1 MMRREILMAYKEG
14 KLSAAEVQ
22 EKLLELENPSFT
34 SPLSVGQQGLWMLQK
49 MSPTMSAYNVPLCF
63 CIRQKWDV
71 ALFKQAC
78 HLVRKQHPILQS
90 SVEEKHGV
98 PYLLQRLQSLAIEQE
113 DISHLTSQDV
123 LPYLR
128 QKVKEPFSLEEGSL
142 LRIHLLSRSEEEHF
156 VLITIHHMIFDGH
169 SSLLLL
175 QALVH
180 TYIELV
186 EGKQPKVTPNST
198 SYADF
203 VKWEQ
208 DMMASGE
215 GREHRSYWLEQL
227 SGTLPQ
233 LELPADRPR
242 SSAPS
247 FEGQVFTHVFSR
259 ELSQQVKKLS
269 KHYRMNTSVLLLG
282 IFKALLYRYTGQ
294 TDVIVGMPTMG
305 RPEERFDSL
314 IGYFVNMIPIRSQV
328 TGEKSFSQFIRELQL
343 TLIDGMDHAVYPFP
357 AMVREANIPR
367 LHGNSPVFDII
378 FTYQNFL
385 QSQNLQ
391 RFYDECQNKLAIEL
405 MEGVHQEG
413 EYEFELEVF
422 EQEAEFVLNL
432 KYNPHVFDQ
441 STIQRMAE
449 HYHNIA
455 NEVIQNPDIA
465 LDEIRLISVEE
476 RNMLLVEW
484 NATEAAFPQA
494 LCIHDLFEKRV
505 EQTPDAAAVV
515 YDNQSLTY
523 RELDEQITKLAIY
536 LQAEGAGPEATV
548 GICVERS
555 LEMVIGMLG
564 ILKAGA
570 AYVPLDPTYS
580 TERLA
585 YMVEDSKSRLV
596 LTQARLLDKVSS
608 AARGNAKCIVL
619 DRDWEE
625 VEQTAQRQ
633 KTLNRVVNPTNLA
646 YVIYTSGSTGKPKGV
661 MVSHESIIN
670 TLFFLESRYPVM
682 ENDVYLLKTNYVFD
696 VSLSEL
702 FGWFIGRGRL
712 VILPPHG
719 EKSPEMVAESIV
731 KHRVTHVNFVPA
743 MLNVFVNGAGENQP
757 FLQHCPLKY
766 VMVAGEAFPKE
777 LVKKTVATFQKAKI
791 ENIYGPTE
799 ASIYAAWFSCSEHE
813 LVSNNTPIGRPVA
826 NTQLYIVDRHM
837 NPVPVGVPGELCIA
851 GKGLARGYLNRPEL
865 TAEKFV
871 DNPFTPGTKLYK
883 TGDLTRWLPD
893 GTIEYLGRID
903 HQVKIR
909 GFRIELGEI
918 ESQLMAHPQIQSVV
932 VLVKEEGDHK
942 RLVAYYV
949 PKAGANHER
958 LEPSKLRDYLRMNL
972 PEYMLPA
979 FFVSMDKI
987 PLTANGKVD
996 RTELLNQKLVVT
1008 QAKKQSLPQ
1017 SDIEQRTLKI
1027 WQDVLNVEGI
1037 STEDGFFDVGG
1048 DSILATMVVA
1058 KMTEEFQCDL
1068 NVTTLFKYVNIR
1080 EISEYI
1086 ATRKE
1091 NESDEQADFVNPNQ
1105 ATANSEGQVEETY
1118 PEYYEDSI
1126 AIIGISCHFP
1136 GAKNHREF
1144 WENLRNGVESV
1155 RFFSDEEID
1164 QLHLPDEYLQNP
1176 NFIPVQST
1184 IEGKDHF
1191 DPGFFHLSA
1200 RDAEFMDPQFRLLL
1214 SHSWK
1219 ALEDAGYTPKQ
1230 VPQTGVFMSASNS
1243 YYQALLPHFTKE
1255 SPNVMKDPNEYVSWV
1270 LAQGGTIPTMISH
1283 KMGLKGPSFA
1293 VHSNCSSSLVGLHL
1307 AYRSLQAGESKV
1319 ALVGGAT
1326 IFPTTYTGYV
1336 YQAGLNFSSDGHC
1349 KTFDASADGMIG
1361 GEGVGVIVLKKA
1373 SDAIKDGDH
1382 IYALM
1387 RGIRI
1392 NNDGADKVGFYAPSI
1407 KGQAEVIQQVL
1418 DDTKVHPETVSYIEA
1433 HGTGTYLGDPIEFA
1447 ALNEVYTKYTTN
1459 KQYCG
1464 LGSVKTNIG
1473 HLDTAAGLAGCIKVA
1488 LSLYHNEIPPSLN
1501 YEKPNP
1507 NINLDQSPFY
1517 VVDTLKKWEDAP
1529 VPHRAA
1535 LSSFGLGGTNAHAI
1549 FEQWKNGTEAKRVS
1563 VSDDN
1568 NQHVYFVPLSA
1579 KNDDRV
1585 LAYAQQLVDFLS
1597 GNQERVHIADL
1608 AYTLQMGREAME
1620 SRAIFIVKNT
1630 GELIQK
1636 LDDFLSGEEQAAG
1649 SFSGNV
1655 KQANHEVS
1663 LLKKNETNRELIS
1676 KLFAEGKGEK
1686 AAELWSKGLDIE
1698 WEVLYKD
1705 AKPRRISLP
1714 TYPFA
1719 EESYGVSEMD
1729 TKTNMNV
1736 RTEAGPASIQISSIS
1751 SATPT
1756 PETLLLQPCWNE
1768 QEISQKAG
1776 SPAFAEHLVIL
1787 CEWAEEFRERIES
1800 EMNGVHCLVLQPQAQ
1815 QESIAKRFHAY
1826 TVQVFT
1832 EIQRILANKP
1842 KGKVLVQL
1850 VVPDKEEQQCFS
1862 ALSGLLKTAQLENPK
1877 LIGQLIEVMA
1887 EVNPA
1892 DLVQKLKQNS
1902 NDEKSKHI
1910 RYQDGKRWVSG
1921 WTEMKSSGQA
1931 EHVWKEDGVYL
1942 ITGGAGGLGLI
1953 FAKEI
1958 AERTKGAT
1966 VIITGRSSLDEDKK
1980 AKCKEWKALGA
1991 NIQYR
1996 QADITQ
2002 KQAVEDLFQSIK
2014 QEFGS
2019 LTGIIHGAGVIRDSF
2034 IIRKTTDELEQVLA
2048 PKVSGLVHLDEA
2060 SKDMALDFF
2069 ILFSSGVGCFG
2080 NAGQADYA
2088 AANAFMDQ
2096 YAKYRRGLMKAG
2108 ERQGQTLSINWP
2120 LWKDGGMRVDEA
2132 TEKIMEA
2139 RGMVAMPTASGIQAL
2154 YQGVATGSVQM
2165 LVVEGNLPTLKEHLL
2180 GNPVVSQ
2187 LDSTPM
2193 QDAKL
2198 SVDTGVLKDK
2208 TLYQLKVM
2216 FGQETRLGAGKIAVD
2231 EPFETYGIDSIM
2243 VIQLNKK
2250 LGDVFSE
2257 LSKTI
2262 LYEYQTL
2269 NTLAD
2274 YLVADHH
2281 QECMKWTGLDRQG
2294 AVNHGNSTARAH
2306 NERDTAN
2313 HEPTGS
2319 VAVQS
2324 RNQIARE
2331 PIAIIGMS
2339 GRYPKARSLN
2349 EYWENL
2355 KSGKD
2360 CITEIPE
2367 ERWSL
2372 DGFFEPDPDKAV
2384 AEGKSYGKWGGFV
2397 DGFADFDPLFF
2408 NMSPWEAM
2416 HFDPQERLFM
2426 ESCWEVL
2433 EDAGYTRQ
2441 LLAEKY
2447 NRRVGVFGGITKT
2460 GYSLYGPDLWKQG
2473 ELIYP
2478 HTSFS
2483 SLTNRVS
2490 YFLNLQGPSMPIDTM
2505 CSASLTAI
2513 HEACEHLYNG
2523 DCELAIAGGVN
2534 LYLHPSSYVFLSALH
2549 MLSVDGQCKSFG
2561 QGGNGFVP
2569 GEGVGTVLLK
2579 PLSKAMADG
2588 DHIYGLIRGTSVN
2601 HGGKTN
2607 GYTVPNPTAQG
2618 ELIRQ
2623 ALDKAGVHA
2632 KTVSYIEAH
2641 GTGTELGDPIEIT
2654 GLIQAFRKDTQD
2666 TGYCAIGS
2674 VKSNIGHLEAAAG
2687 IAGVAKILL
2696 QMKHQQL
2703 VPSLHAQELNP
2714 NIPFSKTPF
2723 VVQQDL
2729 AEWKRPIMEV
2739 DGERRE
2745 FPRIAGISSF
2755 GAGGSNAHVVIEEYI
2770 SQVKERP
2777 SITIS
2782 PQNPAIIVLSAK
2794 NKERLVEQA
2803 QRLLASIEEQSFTD
2817 VDLADIAYTL
2827 QVGREA
2833 MEERL
2838 ALMTSSLTELVEKLR
2853 SFLAGDNSITDLYR
2867 GQVKRGKE
2875 TADIFAG
2882 DEELQEAIEK
2892 WMQRKK
2898 FSKLLDF
2905 WVKGLHFDWNKLYD
2919 DEKPRRI
2926 SLPAYP
2932 FAREHYWLPE
2942 PKKQPSTITQGT
2954 LGLTASLHP
2963 LLHQNTSDLSEQR
2976 FSSTFDGQ
2984 EFFLSDHV
2992 VKGKKILPGV
3002 AYLEMARAAADLA
3015 AGVLEEEQFTIELKN
3030 VGWAQPIVVED
3041 KPVQVHIGIYPED
3054 NGDLR
3059 YEIYS
3064 EPQREQAES
3073 VIHSQGSMVFAA
3085 ITAAPT
3091 HNLDGIKAQCS
3102 YRTLHASECYEAF
3115 QTMGLVYGP
3124 AHQGIEQVYVGEG
3137 QVLAK
3142 LAMPSKVA
3150 ETQGEYVLHPSML
3163 DSALQSSIG
3172 LLLGTGD
3179 TAILKPILP
3188 FALEKL
3194 SIFSQTTSRM
3204 WVWIRQADG
3213 SRTGDK
3219 VQKVDIDLC
3228 DDQGT
3233 VCVRM
3238 QGFSARVLE
3247 GEVETLDSNGKL
3259 GTLLVH
3265 PEWKEQAVVSNA
3277 EAPDYTQRVVIMV
3290 EPDRVSWNNL
3300 QTYLNGVRCIP
3311 LRSSQKGI
3319 AERFIDYT
3327 TQVFEE
3333 IQEIFKQKVRGKVLV
3348 QLVIPLRAE
3357 QPFFTAFS
3365 GLLKTAKLENPN
3377 LIGQVMEVE
3386 SGDSEFEI
3394 AEKIKENVRRPLD
3407 VQIRYQSGKRY
3418 VSEWVE
3424 LDASQEASIPW
3435 KDGGVYLITGG
3446 AGGLGYLFANEIV
3459 QKVQHANLILTGR
3472 SPLDEE
3478 KQGKL
3483 QTWRRSG
3490 ARVEYRQ
3497 VDVTQKQ
3504 EMAELIRTIL
3514 QDYGR
3519 LHGIIHSAG
3528 VLRDSY
3534 ILKKNREEVQSVL
3547 GPKVTGL
3554 INLDEASK
3562 EVELDFL
3569 VLFSSVAGSLGNIGQ
3584 ADYACANAFMDRFA
3598 HYRNGLVALQQRHG
3612 QTLSMNWPLWKE
3624 GGMQADVEAGDMLK
3638 QSMGV
3643 VAMQTST
3650 GIAAMYQGLA
3660 SGKAQVMVMEGDLAK
3675 LKQTLLLQTPVSSSQ
3690 SKHALARSEASVT
3703 VDTSSLLQKVELALM
3718 HIVSELL
3725 QVHPIDID
3733 VKVELS
3739 ELGFNQVLLTEFAN
3753 KLNQHY
3759 HIALIPAVFVESP
3772 TLQQLASYLL
3782 EEFEEMLIKQMQP
3795 VVSITP
3801 TKVEPN
3807 EKQTITTVEPNVLQ
3821 EKATHFVKKEFAEVL
3836 QLPVNRIEEDV
3847 AMETYGIDSILS
3859 MKLTNQ
3865 LERSFGSLPKTL
3877 FFEYQTIQELIGYF
3891 LDTYRDKFME
3901 ILGLTEQQE
3910 TVVIQ
3915 ETVSVTKEEN
3925 TSKRQRNSHRGRSR
3939 KGSRFIT
3946 TQKETQPAKGALDI
3960 AIIGVSGR
3968 YPKARNTQEFWNN
3981 LRDGKDCITEIPK
3994 ERWNHSLYFDEDK
4007 NKRGKTYSKW
4017 GGFIDGVDQ
4026 FDPLFFNI
4034 SPLEAEIMDPQ
4045 ERLFLECVYETLEDA
4060 GYTRESLGSS
4070 QGFGLGGNVGVYV
4083 GIMYEE
4089 YQLYG
4094 AQETM
4099 MGRPM
4104 ALGGSFSSVANRVS
4118 YFFHF
4123 HGPSVAVDTM
4133 CSSSLTGIHFACQS
4147 LLRGECEVAIAGGVN
4162 VSIHPNKY
4170 LMLGQGKFASSKGR
4184 CESFGLGGDG
4194 YVPGEGVGA
4203 VLLKPLAK
4211 AIADG
4216 DQIYGVIKGSAIN
4229 HGGKTNGYTV
4239 PNPNAQAS
4247 VIGRALKEAGID
4259 PRTISYLEAHG
4270 TGTSLGDPIE
4280 IAGLTKAFQ
4289 AYTTDKQFCSIGSAK
4304 SNIGHCES
4312 AAGIAGITKILL
4324 QLKHGQLA
4332 PSLHAEVLNPNIDFS
4347 TTPFVVQHELAEW
4360 KRPVIDGQEI
4370 PRRSGVSSF
4379 GAGGSNAHIVIEE
4392 FIPEYEQRPAIQV
4405 SHTNPAIILLSAKN
4419 ESQLH
4424 EQAQRLLA
4432 AIKDQSIS
4440 DLDVAAIAYTL
4451 QIGRE
4456 AMEERLAVMAS
4467 SIQELQEKLT
4477 QFVDGQ
4483 EGVADVFRGQ
4493 VKGNKKTIAV
4503 FEADEDLKQAI
4514 DAWISK
4520 RKYAKLLDLWV
4531 SGGVVEWHK
4540 LYGEK
4545 KPRRISMP
4553 TYPFARERYWI
4564 PQMDTQFVSEVAAA
4578 SEGTLFLHPLLQK
4591 NTSELL
4597 EQRYSSTFRGQ
4608 EFFLV
4613 DHVVNGQQLLPGVAY
4628 LEMARE
4634 AIDQSAG
4641 ALRAGQN
4648 GLTLKNM
4655 VWAKP
4660 IAVDDQP
4667 VDVHIGL
4674 QLEDSGEIGYR
4685 IYSEHTGN
4693 EAEEIVHSQGNAV
4706 FHAVAETP
4714 TLDLATLQAACS
4726 LGILSGSQCYDGY
4739 KAMGI
4744 HYGPALQG
4752 IEQVYKGTEQVLAKL
4767 SLPFAVLGTEEQFVL
4782 HPSMMDSALQAAI
4795 GLFME
4800 ADDRSFSHQPDSL
4813 KPLLPFALDELEIF
4827 SPCTPKMWVYI
4838 RYSDGSSASDPV
4850 QKLDIDL
4857 CDEQG
4862 NVCVRMKRFSSRKLD
4877 GKVEDFE
4884 TTGAQ
4889 EMLMVHPC
4897 WKEQAGVQETET
4909 PTYAQH
4915 IVMMAEG
4922 FESSLASIAAQ
4933 MNEVRLIPLQSQQD
4947 GIADKFETYASQVFL
4962 EIQSIFQQK
4971 ILGKVLL
4978 QVVVPD
4984 EAEQSYV
4991 SGLSG
4996 LLKTAQQENPNVVGQ
5011 FMEINPGE
5019 HAAVIV
5025 NKLQENACHPM
5036 DDRIRYQAG
5045 NRYVLGWCETK
5056 LLHDEVTIPWRDQG
5070 TYLITGGAGG
5080 LGLIFAREIANQAK
5094 QATLILTGRSPLR
5107 EDKQAMLHDLQRSGA
5122 SVIYRQVDVTDKQEV
5137 VQLIQS
5143 IQQEFGGLHGIIHSA
5158 GVVRDNFILKKTT
5171 EEWNQVVA
5179 PKVAGLTNLDEASKE
5194 QPLDFFVLFSSI
5206 AGSIGNVGQADY
5218 ACANAFM
5225 DGYAKYRNE
5234 RVQAKQRQGQ
5244 TVSINWPLW
5253 KEGGMQV
5260 DEAVEEMV
5268 KQRVGM
5274 IALQTATGIRA
5285 FYEAVASRK
5294 DQVMVMEGDLQRLH
5308 AAVVGRLKTT
5318 EQEVKASTVI
5328 QPTSQHLP
5336 KEKAIYYFKKLVSSV
5351 IKLPIDRI
5359 EADALLEKYGID
5371 SIMVMQLTNEL
5382 EKTFGS
5388 LSKTLFFEY
5397 QTIEEI
5403 AKYFLASYRE
5413 QMMSIFGMDE
5423 KEAPTASPVKKSS
5436 VAPEMVAATAKPI
5449 INNRRSRGNAL
5460 IETTRETKQANDALD
5475 IAIIGVS
5482 GRYPKAGNMNE
5493 FWRNLRDGNDC
5504 VTEIPEER
5512 WDHSQFFDADKKKQG
5527 KTYSKWGGFLDGV
5540 DQFDPLFFN
5549 ITPREAEIMDPQERL
5564 FLECV
5569 YETLE
5574 DAGYTRESLGST
5586 PGMGLGGNVGVY
5598 VGVMY
5603 EEYQLYGAQETM
5615 LGRPMALAGSPASIA
5630 NRVSYFCNFHGP
5642 SMAVDTMCSSSLTTI
5657 HLACQS
5663 LQQGECEAAIAGG
5676 VNVSIHPNKY
5686 LMLGQGKFASSKGR
5700 CESFGIGGDG
5710 YVPGEGVGA
5719 VLLKPLAKAIAD
5731 GDQIYGV
5738 IKGTAVNHGGKTNG
5752 YNVPSPNAQARVIG
5766 RAFQKAGIDPRTI
5779 SYLEAHG
5786 TGTSL
5791 GDPIEITGL
5800 TKAFETYTNDKQFC
5814 AIGSAKSNIGHCES
5828 AAGIAGVTKVLLQL
5842 KHGQLAPSLHAEVL
5856 NPNIDFSLT
5865 PFVVQQELAEWK
5877 RPVIDGQ
5884 EVPRRAGVSSF
5895 GAGGSNAHV
5904 VIEEYLPKMQE
5915 QPTVRTSPQN
5925 PALILLSAKN
5935 EEQLHQR
5942 VQRLLGAI
5950 AEQGLSDADLAE
5962 MAYTLQVGRE
5972 AMEERLAVIAG
5983 SMMELE
5989 EKLKQFIGRQKDIE
6003 DLYHGQV
6010 KRHKETLAI
6019 FAADDDM
6026 SQMIDSWMNKGKYG
6040 KLLDVWVKGLNLDW
6054 SSLYGERKPR
6064 RISLPTYPFSREAYW
6079 VPGGY
6084 TSFTGATSLSTYE
6097 QHPGDPD
6104 MRIMKKQWKACP
6116 VMPTKVAHR
6125 TIGIFT
6131 TDETKHLAIQ
6141 LSNHFAKSE
6150 IIELNELESRFHQDG
6165 MEWKNYDGIVDLIGC
6180 GHQQQTDTLAWIPW
6194 LQQLIENGHK
6204 EGLKLLGVTKGLE
6217 SFQNDSVN
6225 LAGASRVG
6233 LYRML
6238 QSEYKHM
6245 QSRHVD
6251 LDPLADGE
6259 ELAQQIV
6266 AEFLIDDQE
6275 TEVCY
6280 RSGERYSAYLQEEM
6294 VAESQESALVFP
6306 ENHVLLI
6313 TGGTRGLGYLCAKH
6327 FVERYGV
6334 KKLVLTGRESLPPRE
6349 QWGAYQQQSNSVAK
6363 KIQAIQA
6370 LEAQGVQVR
6379 VLSASLTDE
6388 EAWQQH
6394 LQDLKQTMGPIG
6406 GVIHCAGFSDD
6417 QNPAFIRKSTE
6428 GIQQVLQPKVV
6439 GLHTIFH
6446 NCKDEPLQF
6455 FVLFSSVSTIIPSLA
6470 AGQSDYALANAY
6482 MDYFA
6487 EAHADSCPIMSVQ
6500 WPSWKETGIGAV
6512 ATRAYQQTGLV
6523 HITDEQ
6529 GLRLLDHILLNKMG
6543 PVVFPAVINQ
6553 ELWEPH
6559 QLMRHKKQEASA
6571 ASLSSRRP
6579 TAGKPTQSVVDLVK
6593 TAQTRLIELFA
6604 KELKIDPARL
6614 EIDKE
6619 FPDYGIDSVLL
6630 AQVMNE
6636 ISKWLGKDLD
6646 PTILYE
6652 YPTIETLA
6660 EWLSSN
6666 HGASITDDQ
6675 TLTSPEWN
6683 DDPKSQPVQSETVK
6697 SQRVSSQA
6705 TPYREANPS
6714 DIAVVGLSCRFPGA
6728 RNVEEYWNLLAE
6740 GRSAIGVVPKER
6752 WGYENSYH
6760 AGLLDNITA
6769 FDPSYFLIA
6778 KEDAKAMDPQA
6789 LLVLEESLHLW
6800 HQAGYTPKDIKGKSV
6815 GVYIGAR
6822 SNHRPS
6828 EDRLHQT
6835 QNPIMTVG
6843 QNYLAT
6849 NISQYFDLRG
6859 PSMVIDTACSSAL
6872 VGMNMAIH
6880 SLRSGEIE
6888 AAIVGG
6894 VNVLSGDE
6902 AHRMFHQRGILSQE
6916 PAFHI
6921 FDKRAGGLVLG
6932 EGVGM
6937 VLLKTVEQALAD
6949 GDEIHAVI
6957 KGVAVNNDGRT
6968 AGPATPNM
6976 QAQKEVMQLAMTKA
6990 GVNPEQISY
6999 IEANGS
7005 GSEVTDLLELKAIQ
7019 SVYRSSHTAAC
7030 GLGSIKP
7037 NIGHPLCAEGIA
7049 SLIKVVLM
7057 LKNQQLVPFLSGQ
7070 EPMTHFHMESTP
7082 FYFQRQLSEWNDS
7095 HRIAAMNCFADGG
7108 TNANVVLQ
7116 SWEEAVSRPNK
7127 RQSIAPPTLNRF
7139 DVYREEA
7146 GRSTKTLT
7154 YQSQKPN
7161 HTTSI
7166 WKRQIVEG

>member
-22 EKLLELENPSFT
+22 EKLLELETPSFT

-71 ALFKQAC
+71 ALLKQAC
-78 HLVRKQHPILQS
+78 HLVSKQHPILQS
-90 SVEEKHGV
+90 SIMEKHGV
-98 PYLLQRLQSLAIEQE
+98 PYLLQRPEQSLAIEQE
-113 DISHLTSQDV
+113 DISSLTSQEV

-128 QKVKEPFSLEEGSL
+128 QKVKEPFSLEKGSL
-142 LRIHLLSRSEEEHF
+142 LRIHLLSRSEEEHY
-156 VLITIHHMIFDGH
+156 VLITVHHIIFDGH
-169 SSLLLL
+169 SSLLFL
-175 QALVH
+175 QDLVQA
-180 TYIELV
+180 YIELV
-186 EGKQPKVTPNST
+186 EGKQLKVTQNST
-198 SYADF
+198 VYADF

-208 DMMASGE
+208 DMMASEE
-215 GREHRSYWLEQL
+215 GGEHRAYWLEQL

-233 LELPADRPR
+233 MELPADRPR

-259 ELSQQVKKLS
+259 EWSQQVKQLS
-269 KHYRMNTSVLLLG
+269 KHYRMNPSVLLLG

-328 TGEKSFSQFIRELQL
+328 TGDKSFSQFIRELQL

-367 LHGNSPVFDII
+367 LHGSSPVFDII

-391 RFYDECQNKLAIEL
+391 RFYDKCQNKLAIEL
-405 MEGVHQEG
+405 IEGVHQEG

-441 STIQRMAE
+441 ATIQRMAD
-449 HYHNIA
+449 HYQNIA
-455 NEVIQNPDIA
+455 NEVIKNPDIA
-465 LDEIRLISVEE
+465 LDEISLISAEE
-476 RNMLLVEW
+476 RHMLLVEW
-484 NATEAAFPQA
+484 NETDAAFPQA

-505 EQTPDAAAVV
+505 QQTPNAVAVV
-515 YDNQSLTY
+515 YENQSLTY
-523 RELDEQITKLAIY
+523 RELDERVTKLAIY

-555 LEMVIGMLG
+555 LEMVIGILG

-585 YMVEDSKSRLV
+585 YMLEDSKSILL
-596 LTQARLLDKVSS
+596 LTQARLLEQLSS
-608 AARGNAKCIVL
+608 AAGENTKCIVL

-702 FGWFIGRGRL
+702 FGWFIGRGHL

-719 EKSPEMVAESIV
+719 EKSPEMLAESIM

-743 MLNVFVNGAGENQP
+743 MLNVFVNGVAANQP

-777 LVKKTVATFQKAKI
+777 LVKRTVATFQKAKI

-799 ASIYAAWFSCSEHE
+799 ASIYAAWFSCSENE
-813 LVSNNTPIGRPVA
+813 LVSSNTPIGRPVA

-837 NPVPVGVPGELCIA
+837 NPVPVGVSGELCIA

-949 PKAGANHER
+949 PKAGANHEQ
-958 LEPSKLRDYLRMNL
+958 LEPSKLREYLRRNL

-996 RTELLNQKLVVT
+996 RTELLSQKLVVT
-1008 QAKKQSLPQ
+1008 QAKKQGLPQ

-1086 ATRKE
+1086 AAKKE
-1091 NESDEQADFVNPNQ
+1091 KELDEQTDFVNPNQ
-1105 ATANSEGQVEETY
+1105 ETAHSVAQVEETY

-1214 SHSWK
+1214 THSWK
-1219 ALEDAGYTPKQ
+1219 ALEDAGYTTKQ

-1307 AYRSLQAGESKV
+1307 AYRSLQSGESKV

-1361 GEGVGVIVLKKA
+1361 GEGVGVVVLKKA

-1418 DDTKVHPETVSYIEA
+1418 DDTKVHPETISYIEA

-1447 ALNEVYTKYTTN
+1447 ALNEVYTQYTSN

-1549 FEQWKNGTEAKRVS
+1549 FEQWKVETEAKRVS

-1568 NQHVYFVPLSA
+1568 NHRVYFVPLSA

-1585 LAYAQQLVDFLS
+1585 QAYAQQLVDFLR
-1597 GNQERVHIADL
+1597 GNQERVHLADL
-1608 AYTLQMGREAME
+1608 AYTLQVGREAME

-1630 GELIQK
+1630 AELIQK
-1636 LDDFLSGEEQAAG
+1636 LSDFLHGEEQIAG
-1649 SFSGNV
+1649 SFRGNV
-1655 KQANHEVS
+1655 KQASHEVS
-1663 LLKKNETNRELIS
+1663 RLKKNGTNRELIT

-1698 WEVLYKD
+1698 WEVLYND

-1719 EESYGVSEMD
+1719 EESYGVPE
-1729 TKTNMNV
+1729 NV
-1736 RTEAGPASIQISSIS
+1736 FKESGVASVQISPIPST
-1751 SATPT
+1751 TPKT
-1756 PETLLLQPCWNE
+1756 ETLLLQPCWNE

-1787 CEWAEEFRERIES
+1787 CEWAEEFQQRIES
-1800 EMNGVHCLVLQPQAQ
+1800 EMNGVRCLVLQPQSQ
-1815 QESIAKRFHAY
+1815 QESIAERFQTY
-1826 TVQVFT
+1826 TVHVFT
-1832 EIQRILANKP
+1832 EIQRILASKP
-1842 KGKVLVQL
+1842 KGKVLIQL
-1850 VVPDKEEQQCFS
+1850 VVPAKEDQQCFS
-1862 ALSGLLKTAQLENPK
+1862 ALSGLLKTAHLENPK
-1877 LIGQLIEVMA
+1877 LIGQLIEVQA
-1887 EVNPA
+1887 EDKPA
-1892 DLVQKLKQNS
+1892 ELVHKLQQNS

-1921 WTEMKSSGQA
+1921 WTEMKASGQA
-1931 EHVWKEDGVYL
+1931 EHVWKDDGVYL

-1958 AERTKGAT
+1958 TQQTKGAT
-1966 VIITGRSSLDEDKK
+1966 VIITGRSSLDEEKT
-1980 AKCKEWKALGA
+1980 ALCNEWKTLGA

-1996 QADITQ
+1996 RADITQ
-2002 KQAVEDLFQSIK
+2002 KQAVEDLFQAIK

-2019 LTGIIHGAGVIRDSF
+2019 LTGIIHSAGVIRDSF
-2034 IIRKTTDELEQVLA
+2034 IMRKTADELEQVLA
-2048 PKVSGLVHLDEA
+2048 PKVTGLMHLDEA

-2096 YAKYRRGLMKAG
+2096 YAKYRHGLVKAG
-2108 ERQGQTLSINWP
+2108 ERQGQTLCINWP
-2120 LWKDGGMRVDEA
+2120 LWKEGGMRVDEA
-2132 TEKIMEA
+2132 TEKIMEG
-2139 RGMVAMPTASGIQAL
+2139 RGMIAMPTASGIQAL
-2154 YQGVATGSVQM
+2154 YQGVASGTVQM
-2165 LVVEGNLPTLKEHLL
+2165 LVIEGNLPTLKDQLL
-2180 GNPVVSQ
+2180 GTSVVSQ
-2187 LDSTPM
+2187 LDSTPVH
-2193 QDAKL
+2193 DAKL
-2198 SVDTGVLKDK
+2198 SVDAGVLKEK

-2269 NTLAD
+2269 DTLAD
-2274 YLVADHH
+2274 YLVADHR

-2294 AVNHGNSTARAH
+2294 AANRGTSTPLVR
-2306 NERDTAN
+2306 NERDTAS
-2313 HEPTGS
+2313 HEPIRST
-2319 VAVQS
+2319 AVQS
-2324 RNQIARE
+2324 GKQIARE

-2372 DGFFEPDPDKAV
+2372 DDFFEPDPDKAV

-2397 DGFADFDPLFF
+2397 DGFAEFDPLFF

-2441 LLAEKY
+2441 QLAEKY

-2460 GYSLYGPDLWKQG
+2460 GFSLYGPDLWKQG

-2579 PLSKAMADG
+2579 PLSKAIADG

-2666 TGYCAIGS
+2666 TGFCAIGS

-2729 AEWKRPIMEV
+2729 AEWKRPLIEV
-2739 DGERRE
+2739 NGEKRE

-2770 SQVKERP
+2770 PAVKERP
-2777 SITIS
+2777 TITVS

-2794 NKERLVEQA
+2794 NKERLVEQV
-2803 QRLLASIEEQSFTD
+2803 QRLLASIEEQAFTD

-2838 ALMTSSLTELVEKLR
+2838 ALMASSLSEMVEKLQ
-2853 SFLAGDNSITDLYR
+2853 SFLAGDDSIADLYR
-2867 GQVKRGKE
+2867 GQVKRSRE
-2875 TADIFAG
+2875 TTDIFAG

-2905 WVKGLHFDWNKLYD
+2905 WVKGLNMDWNKLYD
-2919 DEKPRRI
+2919 EIKPRRI

-2932 FAREHYWLPE
+2932 FARENYWLPK
-2942 PKKQPSTITQGT
+2942 PKTQPSTHIKGAP
-2954 LGLTASLHP
+2954 GLTASLHP
-2963 LLHQNTSDLSEQR
+2963 LLHQNTSDLREQR

-2992 VKGKKILPGV
+2992 VKGKRILPGV

-3015 AGVLEEEQFTIELKN
+3015 AGALEDEQYVMELKN
-3030 VGWAQPIVVED
+3030 VVWAQPIVVED
-3041 KPVQVHIGIYPED
+3041 TPVEVHIGIYPED

-3064 EPQREQAES
+3064 EPQDEQAES
-3073 VIHSQGSMVFAA
+3073 VVHSQGGVVFAG
-3085 ITAAPT
+3085 ITAVPT
-3091 HNLDGIKAQCS
+3091 HNLDAIKAQCS
-3102 YRTLHASECYEAF
+3102 YRTLHASECYDAF

-3124 AHQGIEQVYVGEG
+3124 AQQGIEHVYVGEG

-3150 ETQGEYVLHPSML
+3150 ETQGEFVLHPSML

-3179 TAILKPILP
+3179 TANLKPILP

-3194 SIFSQTTSRM
+3194 SIFSQTSSRM
-3204 WVWIRQADG
+3204 WVWIRQA
-3213 SRTGDK
+3213 SANSSGDK

-3247 GEVETLDSNGKL
+3247 GEVATMDSKGKL
-3259 GTLLVH
+3259 GALLVH
-3265 PEWKEQAVVSNA
+3265 PEWKELAVASKA
-3277 EAPDYTQRVVIMV
+3277 EAPDYTQRVVMMV
-3290 EPDRVSWNNL
+3290 EPDHDSWNNL
-3300 QTYLNGVRCIP
+3300 QASLNGVRCIP
-3311 LRSSQKGI
+3311 LRSTQKGV

-3327 TQVFEE
+3327 TQVVEE
-3333 IQEIFKQKVRGKVLV
+3333 IQGIFKQKVRGKVLV
-3348 QLVIPLRAE
+3348 QIVVPLQAE
-3357 QPFFTAFS
+3357 LPSFIAFS
-3365 GLLKTAKLENPN
+3365 GLLKTANLENPS
-3377 LIGQVMEVE
+3377 LIGQVIEIE
-3386 SGDSEFEI
+3386 SGDDEFGI
-3394 AEKIKENVRRPLD
+3394 AEKIKENVRCPLD

-3418 VSEWVE
+3418 VAEWVE
-3424 LDASQEASIPW
+3424 LDAPQETSIPW
-3435 KDGGVYLITGG
+3435 KHGGVYLITGG
-3446 AGGLGYLFANEIV
+3446 AGGLGYIFANEIV
-3459 QKVQHANLILTGR
+3459 QKVQQANFILTGR
-3472 SPLDEE
+3472 SPLDQE

-3483 QTWRRSG
+3483 QELKESG
-3490 ARVEYRQ
+3490 ASVEYRQ

-3504 EMAELIRTIL
+3504 EMAELIRTIQ

-3534 ILKKNREEVQSVL
+3534 ILRKNREEVQTVL
-3547 GPKVTGL
+3547 HPKVTGL

-3562 EVELDFL
+3562 DVELDFL

-3584 ADYACANAFMDRFA
+3584 ADYACANAFMDGFA

-3624 GGMQADVEAGDMLK
+3624 GGMQAGAEAGDMLEH
-3638 QSMGV
+3638 SRGV

-3650 GIAAMYQGLA
+3650 GIGAMYQGLA

-3675 LKQTLLLQTPVSSSQ
+3675 LKQTLVLQTPVNRSQ
-3690 SKHALARSEASVT
+3690 SKHAPVRLEASET
-3703 VDTSSLLQKVELALM
+3703 ADTSNLLQKVEFALM
-3718 HIVSELL
+3718 QTVSDLL
-3725 QVHPIDID
+3725 QVPTTDID
-3733 VKVELS
+3733 VRVELS

-3753 KLNQHY
+3753 KLNQQY
-3759 HIALIPAVFVESP
+3759 HIGLIPNVFVECP

-3782 EEFEEMLIKQMQP
+3782 EEFEEMLVKQMQP
-3795 VVSITP
+3795 VASITP
-3801 TKVEPN
+3801 TRVEKK
-3807 EKQTITTVEPNVLQ
+3807 EKQATATVEQNVLR

-3836 QLPVNRIEEDV
+3836 QLPVNRIEED
-3847 AMETYGIDSILS
+3847 ASMETYGIDSILS

-3865 LERSFGSLPKTL
+3865 LEKSFGSLPKTL
-3877 FFEYQTIQELIGYF
+3877 FFEYQTIHELIGYF
-3891 LDTYRDKFME
+3891 LDSYRDKFIE

-3910 TVVIQ
+3910 TVVTR
-3915 ETVSVTKEEN
+3915 ETASVTKEEN
-3925 TSKRQRNSHRGRSR
+3925 TSKRQRNSQRGSSR
-3939 KGSRFIT
+3939 KGSRFIS
-3946 TQKETQPAKGALDI
+3946 TQKETQPAKGALDV

-3994 ERWNHSLYFDEDK
+3994 DRWNHSLYFDEDK

-4070 QGFGLGGNVGVYV
+4070 KGFGLGGNVGVYV

-4094 AQETM
+4094 AQETL

-4118 YFFHF
+4118 YFFNF

-4147 LLRGECEVAIAGGVN
+4147 LLRGECEAAIAGGVN

-4347 TTPFVVQHELAEW
+4347 ATPFVVQQELAEW
-4360 KRPVIDGQEI
+4360 KRPVIDGQEF

-4379 GAGGSNAHIVIEE
+4379 GAGGSNAHIVLEE
-4392 FIPEYEQRPAIQV
+4392 YIPDHEKRPAIHV
-4405 SHTNPAIILLSAKN
+4405 SHANPAIILLSAKN

-4424 EQAQRLLA
+4424 EQALRLLA

-4440 DLDVAAIAYTL
+4440 DLDLADIAYTL
-4451 QIGRE
+4451 QVGRE
-4456 AMEERLAVMAS
+4456 AMEERLAVMAGS
-4467 SIQELQEKLT
+4467 VQELQEKLT

-4483 EGVADVFRGQ
+4483 ESITDVFRGQ

-4503 FEADEDLKQAI
+4503 FEADEDLQKAI

-4531 SGGVVEWHK
+4531 SGGVVDWHK

-4545 KPRRISMP
+4545 KPRRISLP

-4564 PQMDTQFVSEVAAA
+4564 PQMDTQFAREVAAT

-4608 EFFLV
+4608 EFFLA
-4613 DHVVNGQQLLPGVAY
+4613 DHVVNGQQLLPSVAY
-4628 LEMARE
+4628 LEMARA

-4641 ALRAGQN
+4641 ALKAGQN

-4693 EAEEIVHSQGNAV
+4693 EAKEIVHSQGSAV
-4706 FHAVAETP
+4706 FHTVDETP
-4714 TLDLATLQAACS
+4714 TLDLAMLQDACS
-4726 LGILSGSQCYDGY
+4726 HSILSGSQCYEFY
-4739 KAMGI
+4739 KAMGMQ
-4744 HYGPALQG
+4744 YGPALQG
-4752 IEQVYKGTEQVLAKL
+4752 IVEVHKGTDRVLAKL

-4795 GLFME
+4795 GLFIG
-4800 ADDRSFSHQPDSL
+4800 ADDKSLANNFDTL
-4813 KPLLPFALDELEIF
+4813 KPILPFALDELEIF
-4827 SPCTPKMWVYI
+4827 SPCARQMWAYI
-4838 RYSDGSSASDPV
+4838 RYSDDSNASDHV

-4862 NVCVRMKRFSSRKLD
+4862 NVLVRMKRFSSRKLD
-4877 GKVEDFE
+4877 GKAADFE
-4884 TTGAQ
+4884 ATEGQ
-4889 EMLMVHPC
+4889 GMLVVHPC
-4897 WKEQAGVQETET
+4897 WKEQAVVQETET
-4909 PTYAQH
+4909 PAYAQH
-4915 IVMMAEG
+4915 IVMMVQG
-4922 FESSLASIAAQ
+4922 FEASLASISAQ
-4933 MNEVRLIPLQSQQD
+4933 MNEVRLIPLQSQQED
-4947 GIADKFETYASQVFL
+4947 IADRFEAYASQVFL
-4962 EIQSIFQQK
+4962 EIQSLFQQK
-4971 ILGKVLL
+4971 ILGKVLV

-4984 EAEQSYV
+4984 KAEQSYV

-4996 LLKTAQQENPNVVGQ
+4996 LLKTAQQENPNLIGQ
-5011 FMEINPGE
+5011 FIEINPGE
-5019 HAAVIV
+5019 HAAEIAS
-5025 NKLQENACHPM
+5025 KLQENACHPM
-5036 DDRIRYQAG
+5036 DDRIRYQEG
-5045 NRYVLGWCETK
+5045 KRYVLGWCETK
-5056 LLHDEVTIPWRDQG
+5056 PLHDEVTIPWKDQG

-5094 QATLILTGRSPLR
+5094 RATLILTGRSPLR
-5107 EDKQAMLHDLQRSGA
+5107 EDKQAMLHEWEKSGA
-5122 SVIYRQVDVTDKQEV
+5122 RVVYRQVDVTDKQEV
-5137 VQLIQS
+5137 IQLIQS

-5171 EEWNQVVA
+5171 EEWDQVVA
-5179 PKVAGLTNLDEASKE
+5179 PKVAGLTNLDEASKD

-5206 AGSIGNVGQADY
+5206 AGSAGNSGQADY

-5225 DGYAKYRNE
+5225 DGYSKDRNE
-5234 RVQAKQRQGQ
+5234 RVQANQRQGQ

-5268 KQRVGM
+5268 KQRLGM
-5274 IALQTATGIRA
+5274 IALHTATGIRA

-5308 AAVVGRLKTT
+5308 AAVVGRPKTT

-5328 QPTSQHLP
+5328 QPASHHLP

-5403 AKYFLASYRE
+5403 AKYFLAAHGD
-5413 QMMSIFGMDE
+5413 QMMSILGMDE
-5423 KEAPTASPVKKSS
+5423 KETPTASPVKKSS
-5436 VAPEMVAATAKPI
+5436 VAQTMVAARAKPI
-5449 INNRRSRGNAL
+5449 IHNRRSRGNVL
-5460 IETTRETKQANDALD
+5460 KETTSETKPANDALD

-5482 GRYPKAGNMNE
+5482 GRYPKARNMSE
-5493 FWRNLRDGNDC
+5493 FWRNLRDGKDC

-5512 WDHSQFFDADKKKQG
+5512 WDHSLFFDADKKKQG

-5540 DQFDPLFFN
+5540 HQFDPLFFN

-5676 VNVSIHPNKY
+5676 VNISIHPNKY

-5800 TKAFETYTNDKQFC
+5800 TKAFQVYTNDKQFC

-5856 NPNIDFSLT
+5856 NPNIDFSVT

-5877 RPVIDGQ
+5877 RPVIDGR
-5884 EVPRRAGVSSF
+5884 EAPRRAGVSSF

-5904 VIEEYLPKMQE
+5904 VIEEYIPKTEE
-5915 QPTVRTSPQN
+5915 QATIMASPQN

-5935 EEQLHQR
+5935 EDQLQQR
-5942 VQRLLGAI
+5942 VQRLLEYI

-5972 AMEERLAVIAG
+5972 PMEERLAVIAG

-6010 KRHKETLAI
+6010 KRHKDTLAI

-6026 SQMIDSWMNKGKYG
+6026 PQMIDSWMNKGKYS
-6040 KLLDVWVKGLNLDW
+6040 KLLDVWVKGLNIDW

-6079 VPGGY
+6079 VPGGH
-6084 TSFTGATSLSTYE
+6084 TSFTGAASRSTYE
-6097 QHPGDPD
+6097 QIAVQPD
-6104 MRIMKKQWKACP
+6104 MRILKKQWKACP
-6116 VMPTKVAHR
+6116 AMPTKAAHR

-6141 LSNHFAKSE
+6141 LSNHFAKCE
-6150 IIELNELESRFHQDG
+6150 ILELNELESRFHQDET
-6165 MEWKNYDGIVDLIGC
+6165 EWKNYDGIIDLIGC
-6180 GHQQQTDTLAWIPW
+6180 GRQHPDSLAWIPW

-6204 EGLKLLGVTKGLE
+6204 EGLTLLGVTKGLE

-6225 LAGASRVG
+6225 LTGASRVG
-6233 LYRML
+6233 VYRML
-6238 QSEYKHM
+6238 QSEYKHL

-6251 LDPLADGE
+6251 LEPLADGE
-6259 ELAQQIV
+6259 ELAQQIA
-6266 AEFLIDDQE
+6266 AEFLIDAQE

-6280 RSGERYSAYLQEEM
+6280 RAGERYRAYLQEER
-6294 VAESQESALVFP
+6294 VADSQEPAFVFP

-6327 FVERYGV
+6327 FVERHGV

-6349 QWGAYQQQSNSVAK
+6349 QWGAYETQSTSAAK
-6363 KIQAIQA
+6363 KIRAVQA
-6370 LEAQGVQVR
+6370 LEKQDVQVE
-6379 VLSASLTDE
+6379 VLSVSLTDE

-6394 LQDLKQTMGPIG
+6394 LRELKQTMGPIG

-6417 QNPAFIRKSTE
+6417 QNPAFIRKTTD
-6428 GIQQVLQPKVV
+6428 GIQQVLQPKVA
-6439 GLHTIFH
+6439 GLHALYEL
-6446 NCKDEPLQF
+6446 CKDEPLQF
-6455 FVLFSSVSTIIPSLA
+6455 FVLFSSVSAIIPSLA

-6482 MDYFA
+6482 MDFFA
-6487 EAHADSCPIMSVQ
+6487 AAHADFCPIVSIQ

-6512 ATRAYQQTGLV
+6512 TTKAYQQTGLV

-6529 GLRLLDHILLNKMG
+6529 GLRLLDHILLKKIG
-6543 PVVFPAVINQ
+6543 PVVFPAAINE
-6553 ELWEPH
+6553 ELWEPQ
-6559 QLMRHKKQEASA
+6559 QLMQHKKQEAPVVN
-6571 ASLSSRRP
+6571 LSPHRP
-6579 TAGKPTQSVVDLVK
+6579 PAGKPTQSSVGLEK

-6660 EWLSSN
+6660 EWLTSN
-6666 HGASITDDQ
+6666 HGDSISDEL
-6675 TLTSPEWN
+6675 TLTSPEMS
-6683 DDPKSQPVQSETVK
+6683 DHPKSQPIRRETKK
-6697 SQRVSSQA
+6697 SQMVSSQA
-6705 TPYREANPS
+6705 PPYNQANPS

-6728 RNVEEYWNLLAE
+6728 RNVDEYWKLLAE
-6740 GRSAIGVVPKER
+6740 GRSAIGAVPKER
-6752 WGYENSYH
+6752 WGYQNSYH

-6800 HQAGYTPKDIKGKSV
+6800 HQAGYTAKDIKGRAV

-6894 VNVLSGDE
+6894 VNVLNGDE
-6902 AHRMFHQRGILSQE
+6902 AHRMFHQRGILSEE

-6968 AGPATPNM
+6968 AGPATPNL
-6976 QAQKEVMQLAMTKA
+6976 QAQKEVMQSALAKA

-7019 SVYRSSHTAAC
+7019 SVYRSSRMAAC

-7057 LKNQQLVPFLSGQ
+7057 LKHQQLVPFLSGQ

-7095 HRIAAMNCFADGG
+7095 PRIAAINCFADGG

-7127 RQSIAPPTLNRF
+7127 RHSIAPPTLNRF

-7146 GRSTKTLT
+7146 GRPTKTLT
-7154 YQSQKPN
+7154 YVSQKPN

>member
-71 ALFKQAC
+71 ALFKQTC
-78 HLVRKQHPILQS
+78 LLVLKQHPILQS
-90 SVEEKHGV
+90 SIMEEHGV
-98 PYLLQRLQSLAIEQE
+98 PYLLQRLEQSLVIEQE
-113 DISHLTSQDV
+113 DISSLTSQDV

-128 QKVKEPFSLEEGSL
+128 QKVKEPFSLEKGSL

-156 VLITIHHMIFDGH
+156 VLITTHHMIFDGH

-175 QALVH
+175 QGLVH

-186 EGKQPKVTPNST
+186 EGKQPKVTRNST
-198 SYADF
+198 DYADF

-208 DMMASGE
+208 NMMASAEGE
-215 GREHRSYWLEQL
+215 EHRAYWLEQL

-233 LELPADRPR
+233 LELPADRSR

-259 ELSQQVKKLS
+259 DLSQQVKKLS
-269 KHYRMNTSVLLLG
+269 KHYRMNPSVLLLG

-343 TLIDGMDHAVYPFP
+343 TLIDGLDHAVYPFP

-441 STIQRMAE
+441 ATIQRMAE

-455 NEVIQNPDIA
+455 NEVIQNPDIT
-465 LDEIRLISVEE
+465 LDEIPLISAEE

-484 NATEAAFPQA
+484 NETEAAFPQA

-505 EQTPDAAAVV
+505 QQTPDAVAVV
-515 YDNQSLTY
+515 YENQSLTY

-555 LEMVIGMLG
+555 LEMVIGILG

-585 YMVEDSKSRLV
+585 FMVEDSKSRLV

-608 AARGNAKCIVL
+608 AVGGIAKCIVL

-625 VEQTAQRQ
+625 AEQTAQRQ

-719 EKSPEMVAESIV
+719 EKSPEMLAESIV

-743 MLNVFVNGAGENQP
+743 MLNVFVNGVGENQP
-757 FLQHCPLKY
+757 FLQHSPLKY

-799 ASIYAAWFSCSEHE
+799 ASIYAAWFSCSENE
-813 LVSNNTPIGRPVA
+813 LVSSNTPIGRPVA

-851 GKGLARGYLNRPEL
+851 GKGLARGYLNRQEL

-949 PKAGANHER
+949 PQAGANHDR
-958 LEPSKLRDYLRMNL
+958 LEPSKLRDYLRKNL

-979 FFVSMDKI
+979 FFVSMVKI

-1027 WQDVLNVEGI
+1027 WQDALNVEGI

-1091 NESDEQADFVNPNQ
+1091 NESDEQMDYVNPNQ
-1105 ATANSEGQVEETY
+1105 ATAYSEGQVEETY

-1214 SHSWK
+1214 THSWK

-1255 SPNVMKDPNEYVSWV
+1255 SPNIMKDPNEYVSWV

-1307 AYRSLQAGESKV
+1307 AYRSLQSGESKV

-1361 GEGVGVIVLKKA
+1361 GEGVGVVVLKKA

-1418 DDTKVHPETVSYIEA
+1418 DDTQVHPETVSYIEA

-1549 FEQWKNGTEAKRVS
+1549 FEQWKVGAEAKRAS
-1563 VSDDN
+1563 VSEDN
-1568 NQHVYFVPLSA
+1568 NHRVNFVPLSA

-1585 LAYAQQLVDFLS
+1585 LAYAQQLVDFLR

-1608 AYTLQMGREAME
+1608 AYTLQVGREAME
-1620 SRAIFIVKNT
+1620 SRAIFIVKET
-1630 GELIQK
+1630 AELIQK
-1636 LDDFLSGEEQAAG
+1636 LSDFLSGEEQTAG
-1649 SFSGNV
+1649 SFRGNV

-1663 LLKKNETNRELIS
+1663 LMKKNETNREFIS
-1676 KLFAEGKGEK
+1676 KLLAEGKGEK

-1698 WEVLYKD
+1698 WEVLYND

-1719 EESYGVSEMD
+1719 EESYGVPEMD
-1729 TKTNMNV
+1729 TKTNMHV
-1736 RTEAGPASIQISSIS
+1736 RTESGAASVQISPIS
-1751 SATPT
+1751 SATPR

-1776 SPAFAEHLVIL
+1776 SPVFAEHLVIL

-1800 EMNGVHCLVLQPQAQ
+1800 EMNVNGVRCLALQSQ
-1815 QESIAKRFHAY
+1815 QESIAERFQAY
-1826 TVQVFT
+1826 TVQIFT

-1842 KGKVLVQL
+1842 QGKVLLQL

-1877 LIGQLIEVMA
+1877 LIGQLIEVMV

-1892 DLVQKLKQNS
+1892 DLVQKLQQNS

-1921 WTEMKSSGQA
+1921 WTEMKTSRQE
-1931 EHVWKEDGVYL
+1931 EHVWKDDGVYL

-1958 AERTKGAT
+1958 AQRTKGAT
-1966 VIITGRSSLDEDKK
+1966 VIITGRSPMNEEMT

-2002 KQAVEDLFQSIK
+2002 KQAVEDLFQAIK

-2096 YAKYRRGLMKAG
+2096 YAKYRRGLVKAG

-2132 TEKIMEA
+2132 TEKILEA

-2154 YQGVATGSVQM
+2154 YQGVASGSVQM
-2165 LVVEGNLPTLKEHLL
+2165 LVIEGNLPTLKEHLL
-2180 GNPVVSQ
+2180 GTPVVSQ

-2193 QDAKL
+2193 QDAQL
-2198 SVDTGVLKDK
+2198 SVDAGVLQEK

-2274 YLVADHH
+2274 YLVVDHQ
-2281 QECMKWTGLDRQG
+2281 QECMKWTGLDRQ
-2294 AVNHGNSTARAH
+2294 AVVNRGTPTPLARDR
-2306 NERDTAN
+2306 ETSGY
-2313 HEPTGS
+2313 EPSRS

-2324 RNQIARE
+2324 GNQIARE

-2384 AEGKSYGKWGGFV
+2384 ADGKSYGKWGGFV

-2441 LLAEKY
+2441 QLVEKY

-2460 GYSLYGPDLWKQG
+2460 GFSLYGPDLWKQG

-2569 GEGVGTVLLK
+2569 GEGVGTMLLK

-2654 GLIQAFRKDTQD
+2654 GLIQAFRKDTQE

-2729 AEWKRPIMEV
+2729 VEWKRPLVEV
-2739 DGERRE
+2739 NGETRE

-2770 SQVKERP
+2770 PQAKERP

-2794 NKERLVEQA
+2794 NKERLIEQV

-2853 SFLAGDNSITDLYR
+2853 SFLAGNESIVDLYR
-2867 GQVKRGKE
+2867 GQVKRGRE

-2919 DEKPRRI
+2919 NEKPRRI

-2942 PKKQPSTITQGT
+2942 PKTQPSTNTQGPR
-2954 LGLTASLHP
+2954 GLTASLHP

-2976 FSSTFDGQ
+2976 FSSSFDGQ

-2992 VKGKKILPGV
+2992 VKGKRILPGV

-3064 EPQREQAES
+3064 EPQKEQAES
-3073 VIHSQGSMVFAA
+3073 VVHSQGSMVFTA

-3150 ETQGEYVLHPSML
+3150 ETQGEFVLHPSML

-3179 TAILKPILP
+3179 KAILKPILP

-3247 GEVETLDSNGKL
+3247 GEVETVDSKGKL

-3277 EAPDYTQRVVIMV
+3277 EAPDYTQRVVMMV

-3300 QTYLNGVRCIP
+3300 QTYLDGVRCIP
-3311 LRSSQKGI
+3311 LRSSQEGI

-3327 TQVFEE
+3327 TQVFEG

-3348 QLVIPLRAE
+3348 QLVVPMRAE
-3357 QPFFTAFS
+3357 QEFFTAFS

-3377 LIGQVMEVE
+3377 LIGQVIEVE
-3386 SGDSEFEI
+3386 SGDDEFEI
-3394 AEKIKENVRRPLD
+3394 AEKIKENVRSPLD

-3424 LDASQEASIPW
+3424 LDAPQETSIPW

-3459 QKVQHANLILTGR
+3459 QKVRHANLILTGR
-3472 SPLDEE
+3472 SPLNQE

-3483 QTWRRSG
+3483 QEMKKSG
-3490 ARVEYRQ
+3490 ATVEYRQ

-3504 EMAELIRTIL
+3504 EMAELISTIQ

-3534 ILKKNREEVQSVL
+3534 ILKKNREEVQTVQ

-3562 EVELDFL
+3562 DVELDFL
-3569 VLFSSVAGSLGNIGQ
+3569 VLFSSVAGSLGNVGQ

-3598 HYRNGLVALQQRHG
+3598 HYRNELVALQQRHG
-3612 QTLSMNWPLWKE
+3612 QTLSMNWSLWKE
-3624 GGMQADVEAGDMLK
+3624 GGMQADAEAGDMLK
-3638 QSMGV
+3638 HSMGV

-3675 LKQTLLLQTPVSSSQ
+3675 LKQTLFLHTPVNSSH
-3690 SKHALARSEASVT
+3690 SKHVPVRSEAAVT
-3703 VDTSSLLQKVELALM
+3703 MDTSSLLQKVELTLM
-3718 HIVSELL
+3718 QTASELL
-3725 QVHPIDID
+3725 QVHTTDID

-3753 KLNQHY
+3753 KLSQQY
-3759 HIALIPAVFVESP
+3759 RIGLIPTVFVECP

-3782 EEFEEMLIKQMQP
+3782 EEFEEMLVKKMQP

-3801 TKVEPN
+3801 TKV
-3807 EKQTITTVEPNVLQ
+3807 
-3821 EKATHFVKKEFAEVL
+3821 
-3836 QLPVNRIEEDV
+3836 
-3847 AMETYGIDSILS
+3847 
-3859 MKLTNQ
+3859 
-3865 LERSFGSLPKTL
+3865 
-3877 FFEYQTIQELIGYF
+3877 
-3891 LDTYRDKFME
+3891 
-3901 ILGLTEQQE
+3901 
-3910 TVVIQ
+3910 
-3915 ETVSVTKEEN
+3915 
-3925 TSKRQRNSHRGRSR
+3925 
-3939 KGSRFIT
+3939 
-3946 TQKETQPAKGALDI
+3946 
-3960 AIIGVSGR
+3960 
-3968 YPKARNTQEFWNN
+3968 
-3981 LRDGKDCITEIPK
+3981 
-3994 ERWNHSLYFDEDK
+3994 
-4007 NKRGKTYSKW
+4007 
-4017 GGFIDGVDQ
+4017 
-4026 FDPLFFNI
+4026 
-4034 SPLEAEIMDPQ
+4034 
-4045 ERLFLECVYETLEDA
+4045 
-4060 GYTRESLGSS
+4060 
-4070 QGFGLGGNVGVYV
+4070 
-4083 GIMYEE
+4083 
-4089 YQLYG
+4089 
-4094 AQETM
+4094 
-4099 MGRPM
+4099 
-4104 ALGGSFSSVANRVS
+4104 
-4118 YFFHF
+4118 
-4123 HGPSVAVDTM
+4123 
-4133 CSSSLTGIHFACQS
+4133 
-4147 LLRGECEVAIAGGVN
+4147 
-4162 VSIHPNKY
+4162 
-4170 LMLGQGKFASSKGR
+4170 
-4184 CESFGLGGDG
+4184 
-4194 YVPGEGVGA
+4194 
-4203 VLLKPLAK
+4203 
-4211 AIADG
+4211 
-4216 DQIYGVIKGSAIN
+4216 
-4229 HGGKTNGYTV
+4229 
-4239 PNPNAQAS
+4239 
-4247 VIGRALKEAGID
+4247 
-4259 PRTISYLEAHG
+4259 
-4270 TGTSLGDPIE
+4270 
-4280 IAGLTKAFQ
+4280 
-4289 AYTTDKQFCSIGSAK
+4289 
-4304 SNIGHCES
+4304 
-4312 AAGIAGITKILL
+4312 
-4324 QLKHGQLA
+4324 
-4332 PSLHAEVLNPNIDFS
+4332 
-4347 TTPFVVQHELAEW
+4347 
-4360 KRPVIDGQEI
+4360 
-4370 PRRSGVSSF
+4370 
-4379 GAGGSNAHIVIEE
+4379 
-4392 FIPEYEQRPAIQV
+4392 
-4405 SHTNPAIILLSAKN
+4405 
-4419 ESQLH
+4419 
-4424 EQAQRLLA
+4424 
-4432 AIKDQSIS
+4432 
-4440 DLDVAAIAYTL
+4440 
-4451 QIGRE
+4451 
-4456 AMEERLAVMAS
+4456 
-4467 SIQELQEKLT
+4467 
-4477 QFVDGQ
+4477 
-4483 EGVADVFRGQ
+4483 
-4493 VKGNKKTIAV
+4493 
-4503 FEADEDLKQAI
+4503 
-4514 DAWISK
+4514 
-4520 RKYAKLLDLWV
+4520 
-4531 SGGVVEWHK
+4531 
-4540 LYGEK
+4540 
-4545 KPRRISMP
+4545 
-4553 TYPFARERYWI
+4553 
-4564 PQMDTQFVSEVAAA
+4564 
-4578 SEGTLFLHPLLQK
+4578 
-4591 NTSELL
+4591 
-4597 EQRYSSTFRGQ
+4597 
-4608 EFFLV
+4608 
-4613 DHVVNGQQLLPGVAY
+4613 
-4628 LEMARE
+4628 
-4634 AIDQSAG
+4634 
-4641 ALRAGQN
+4641 
-4648 GLTLKNM
+4648 
-4655 VWAKP
+4655 
-4660 IAVDDQP
+4660 
-4667 VDVHIGL
+4667 
-4674 QLEDSGEIGYR
+4674 
-4685 IYSEHTGN
+4685 
-4693 EAEEIVHSQGNAV
+4693 
-4706 FHAVAETP
+4706 
-4714 TLDLATLQAACS
+4714 
-4726 LGILSGSQCYDGY
+4726 
-4739 KAMGI
+4739 
-4744 HYGPALQG
+4744 
-4752 IEQVYKGTEQVLAKL
+4752 
-4767 SLPFAVLGTEEQFVL
+4767 
-4782 HPSMMDSALQAAI
+4782 
-4795 GLFME
+4795 
-4800 ADDRSFSHQPDSL
+4800 
-4813 KPLLPFALDELEIF
+4813 
-4827 SPCTPKMWVYI
+4827 
-4838 RYSDGSSASDPV
+4838 
-4850 QKLDIDL
+4850 
-4857 CDEQG
+4857 
-4862 NVCVRMKRFSSRKLD
+4862 
-4877 GKVEDFE
+4877 
-4884 TTGAQ
+4884 
-4889 EMLMVHPC
+4889 
-4897 WKEQAGVQETET
+4897 
-4909 PTYAQH
+4909 
-4915 IVMMAEG
+4915 
-4922 FESSLASIAAQ
+4922 
-4933 MNEVRLIPLQSQQD
+4933 
-4947 GIADKFETYASQVFL
+4947 
-4962 EIQSIFQQK
+4962 
-4971 ILGKVLL
+4971 
-4978 QVVVPD
+4978 
-4984 EAEQSYV
+4984 
-4991 SGLSG
+4991 
-4996 LLKTAQQENPNVVGQ
+4996 
-5011 FMEINPGE
+5011 
-5019 HAAVIV
+5019 
-5025 NKLQENACHPM
+5025 
-5036 DDRIRYQAG
+5036 
-5045 NRYVLGWCETK
+5045 
-5056 LLHDEVTIPWRDQG
+5056 
-5070 TYLITGGAGG
+5070 
-5080 LGLIFAREIANQAK
+5080 
-5094 QATLILTGRSPLR
+5094 
-5107 EDKQAMLHDLQRSGA
+5107 
-5122 SVIYRQVDVTDKQEV
+5122 
-5137 VQLIQS
+5137 
-5143 IQQEFGGLHGIIHSA
+5143 
-5158 GVVRDNFILKKTT
+5158 
-5171 EEWNQVVA
+5171 
-5179 PKVAGLTNLDEASKE
+5179 
-5194 QPLDFFVLFSSI
+5194 
-5206 AGSIGNVGQADY
+5206 
-5218 ACANAFM
+5218 
-5225 DGYAKYRNE
+5225 
-5234 RVQAKQRQGQ
+5234 
-5244 TVSINWPLW
+5244 
-5253 KEGGMQV
+5253 
-5260 DEAVEEMV
+5260 
-5268 KQRVGM
+5268 
-5274 IALQTATGIRA
+5274 
-5285 FYEAVASRK
+5285 
-5294 DQVMVMEGDLQRLH
+5294 
-5308 AAVVGRLKTT
+5308 
-5318 EQEVKASTVI
+5318 
-5328 QPTSQHLP
+5328 
-5336 KEKAIYYFKKLVSSV
+5336 
-5351 IKLPIDRI
+5351 
-5359 EADALLEKYGID
+5359 
-5371 SIMVMQLTNEL
+5371 
-5382 EKTFGS
+5382 
-5388 LSKTLFFEY
+5388 
-5397 QTIEEI
+5397 
-5403 AKYFLASYRE
+5403 
-5413 QMMSIFGMDE
+5413 
-5423 KEAPTASPVKKSS
+5423 
-5436 VAPEMVAATAKPI
+5436 
-5449 INNRRSRGNAL
+5449 
-5460 IETTRETKQANDALD
+5460 
-5475 IAIIGVS
+5475 
-5482 GRYPKAGNMNE
+5482 
-5493 FWRNLRDGNDC
+5493 
-5504 VTEIPEER
+5504 
-5512 WDHSQFFDADKKKQG
+5512 
-5527 KTYSKWGGFLDGV
+5527 
-5540 DQFDPLFFN
+5540 
-5549 ITPREAEIMDPQERL
+5549 
-5564 FLECV
+5564 
-5569 YETLE
+5569 
-5574 DAGYTRESLGST
+5574 
-5586 PGMGLGGNVGVY
+5586 
-5598 VGVMY
+5598 
-5603 EEYQLYGAQETM
+5603 
-5615 LGRPMALAGSPASIA
+5615 
-5630 NRVSYFCNFHGP
+5630 
-5642 SMAVDTMCSSSLTTI
+5642 
-5657 HLACQS
+5657 
-5663 LQQGECEAAIAGG
+5663 
-5676 VNVSIHPNKY
+5676 
-5686 LMLGQGKFASSKGR
+5686 
-5700 CESFGIGGDG
+5700 
-5710 YVPGEGVGA
+5710 
-5719 VLLKPLAKAIAD
+5719 
-5731 GDQIYGV
+5731 
-5738 IKGTAVNHGGKTNG
+5738 
-5752 YNVPSPNAQARVIG
+5752 
-5766 RAFQKAGIDPRTI
+5766 
-5779 SYLEAHG
+5779 
-5786 TGTSL
+5786 
-5791 GDPIEITGL
+5791 
-5800 TKAFETYTNDKQFC
+5800 
-5814 AIGSAKSNIGHCES
+5814 
-5828 AAGIAGVTKVLLQL
+5828 
-5842 KHGQLAPSLHAEVL
+5842 
-5856 NPNIDFSLT
+5856 
-5865 PFVVQQELAEWK
+5865 
-5877 RPVIDGQ
+5877 
-5884 EVPRRAGVSSF
+5884 
-5895 GAGGSNAHV
+5895 
-5904 VIEEYLPKMQE
+5904 
-5915 QPTVRTSPQN
+5915 
-5925 PALILLSAKN
+5925 
-5935 EEQLHQR
+5935 
-5942 VQRLLGAI
+5942 
-5950 AEQGLSDADLAE
+5950 
-5962 MAYTLQVGRE
+5962 
-5972 AMEERLAVIAG
+5972 
-5983 SMMELE
+5983 
-5989 EKLKQFIGRQKDIE
+5989 
-6003 DLYHGQV
+6003 
-6010 KRHKETLAI
+6010 
-6019 FAADDDM
+6019 
-6026 SQMIDSWMNKGKYG
+6026 
-6040 KLLDVWVKGLNLDW
+6040 
-6054 SSLYGERKPR
+6054 
-6064 RISLPTYPFSREAYW
+6064 
-6079 VPGGY
+6079 
-6084 TSFTGATSLSTYE
+6084 
-6097 QHPGDPD
+6097 
-6104 MRIMKKQWKACP
+6104 
-6116 VMPTKVAHR
+6116 
-6125 TIGIFT
+6125 
-6131 TDETKHLAIQ
+6131 
-6141 LSNHFAKSE
+6141 
-6150 IIELNELESRFHQDG
+6150 
-6165 MEWKNYDGIVDLIGC
+6165 
-6180 GHQQQTDTLAWIPW
+6180 
-6194 LQQLIENGHK
+6194 
-6204 EGLKLLGVTKGLE
+6204 
-6217 SFQNDSVN
+6217 
-6225 LAGASRVG
+6225 
-6233 LYRML
+6233 
-6238 QSEYKHM
+6238 
-6245 QSRHVD
+6245 
-6251 LDPLADGE
+6251 
-6259 ELAQQIV
+6259 
-6266 AEFLIDDQE
+6266 
-6275 TEVCY
+6275 
-6280 RSGERYSAYLQEEM
+6280 
-6294 VAESQESALVFP
+6294 
-6306 ENHVLLI
+6306 
-6313 TGGTRGLGYLCAKH
+6313 
-6327 FVERYGV
+6327 
-6334 KKLVLTGRESLPPRE
+6334 
-6349 QWGAYQQQSNSVAK
+6349 
-6363 KIQAIQA
+6363 
-6370 LEAQGVQVR
+6370 
-6379 VLSASLTDE
+6379 
-6388 EAWQQH
+6388 
-6394 LQDLKQTMGPIG
+6394 
-6406 GVIHCAGFSDD
+6406 
-6417 QNPAFIRKSTE
+6417 
-6428 GIQQVLQPKVV
+6428 
-6439 GLHTIFH
+6439 
-6446 NCKDEPLQF
+6446 
-6455 FVLFSSVSTIIPSLA
+6455 
-6470 AGQSDYALANAY
+6470 
-6482 MDYFA
+6482 
-6487 EAHADSCPIMSVQ
+6487 
-6500 WPSWKETGIGAV
+6500 
-6512 ATRAYQQTGLV
+6512 
-6523 HITDEQ
+6523 
-6529 GLRLLDHILLNKMG
+6529 
-6543 PVVFPAVINQ
+6543 
-6553 ELWEPH
+6553 
-6559 QLMRHKKQEASA
+6559 
-6571 ASLSSRRP
+6571 
-6579 TAGKPTQSVVDLVK
+6579 
-6593 TAQTRLIELFA
+6593 
-6604 KELKIDPARL
+6604 
-6614 EIDKE
+6614 
-6619 FPDYGIDSVLL
+6619 
-6630 AQVMNE
+6630 
-6636 ISKWLGKDLD
+6636 
-6646 PTILYE
+6646 
-6652 YPTIETLA
+6652 
-6660 EWLSSN
+6660 
-6666 HGASITDDQ
+6666 
-6675 TLTSPEWN
+6675 
-6683 DDPKSQPVQSETVK
+6683 
-6697 SQRVSSQA
+6697 
-6705 TPYREANPS
+6705 
-6714 DIAVVGLSCRFPGA
+6714 
-6728 RNVEEYWNLLAE
+6728 
-6740 GRSAIGVVPKER
+6740 
-6752 WGYENSYH
+6752 
-6760 AGLLDNITA
+6760 
-6769 FDPSYFLIA
+6769 
-6778 KEDAKAMDPQA
+6778 
-6789 LLVLEESLHLW
+6789 
-6800 HQAGYTPKDIKGKSV
+6800 
-6815 GVYIGAR
+6815 
-6822 SNHRPS
+6822 
-6828 EDRLHQT
+6828 
-6835 QNPIMTVG
+6835 
-6843 QNYLAT
+6843 
-6849 NISQYFDLRG
+6849 
-6859 PSMVIDTACSSAL
+6859 
-6872 VGMNMAIH
+6872 
-6880 SLRSGEIE
+6880 
-6888 AAIVGG
+6888 
-6894 VNVLSGDE
+6894 
-6902 AHRMFHQRGILSQE
+6902 
-6916 PAFHI
+6916 
-6921 FDKRAGGLVLG
+6921 
-6932 EGVGM
+6932 
-6937 VLLKTVEQALAD
+6937 
-6949 GDEIHAVI
+6949 
-6957 KGVAVNNDGRT
+6957 
-6968 AGPATPNM
+6968 
-6976 QAQKEVMQLAMTKA
+6976 
-6990 GVNPEQISY
+6990 
-6999 IEANGS
+6999 
-7005 GSEVTDLLELKAIQ
+7005 
-7019 SVYRSSHTAAC
+7019 
-7030 GLGSIKP
+7030 
-7037 NIGHPLCAEGIA
+7037 
-7049 SLIKVVLM
+7049 
-7057 LKNQQLVPFLSGQ
+7057 
-7070 EPMTHFHMESTP
+7070 
-7082 FYFQRQLSEWNDS
+7082 
-7095 HRIAAMNCFADGG
+7095 
-7108 TNANVVLQ
+7108 
-7116 SWEEAVSRPNK
+7116 
-7127 RQSIAPPTLNRF
+7127 
-7139 DVYREEA
+7139 
-7146 GRSTKTLT
+7146 
-7154 YQSQKPN
+7154 
-7161 HTTSI
+7161 
-7166 WKRQIVEG
+7166 

>member
-1 MMRREILMAYKEG
+1 
-14 KLSAAEVQ
+14 
-22 EKLLELENPSFT
+22 
-34 SPLSVGQQGLWMLQK
+34 
-49 MSPTMSAYNVPLCF
+49 
-63 CIRQKWDV
+63 
-71 ALFKQAC
+71 
-78 HLVRKQHPILQS
+78 
-90 SVEEKHGV
+90 
-98 PYLLQRLQSLAIEQE
+98 
-113 DISHLTSQDV
+113 
-123 LPYLR
+123 
-128 QKVKEPFSLEEGSL
+128 
-142 LRIHLLSRSEEEHF
+142 
-156 VLITIHHMIFDGH
+156 
-169 SSLLLL
+169 
-175 QALVH
+175 
-180 TYIELV
+180 
-186 EGKQPKVTPNST
+186 
-198 SYADF
+198 
-203 VKWEQ
+203 
-208 DMMASGE
+208 
-215 GREHRSYWLEQL
+215 
-227 SGTLPQ
+227 
-233 LELPADRPR
+233 
-242 SSAPS
+242 
-247 FEGQVFTHVFSR
+247 
-259 ELSQQVKKLS
+259 
-269 KHYRMNTSVLLLG
+269 
-282 IFKALLYRYTGQ
+282 
-294 TDVIVGMPTMG
+294 
-305 RPEERFDSL
+305 
-314 IGYFVNMIPIRSQV
+314 
-328 TGEKSFSQFIRELQL
+328 
-343 TLIDGMDHAVYPFP
+343 
-357 AMVREANIPR
+357 
-367 LHGNSPVFDII
+367 
-378 FTYQNFL
+378 
-385 QSQNLQ
+385 
-391 RFYDECQNKLAIEL
+391 
-405 MEGVHQEG
+405 ME
-413 EYEFELEVF
+413 
-422 EQEAEFVLNL
+422 
-432 KYNPHVFDQ
+432 
-441 STIQRMAE
+441 
-449 HYHNIA
+449 
-455 NEVIQNPDIA
+455 
-465 LDEIRLISVEE
+465 
-476 RNMLLVEW
+476 
-484 NATEAAFPQA
+484 
-494 LCIHDLFEKRV
+494 
-505 EQTPDAAAVV
+505 
-515 YDNQSLTY
+515 
-523 RELDEQITKLAIY
+523 DEQY
-536 LQAEGAGPEATV
+536 
-548 GICVERS
+548 
-555 LEMVIGMLG
+555 
-564 ILKAGA
+564 
-570 AYVPLDPTYS
+570 
-580 TERLA
+580 
-585 YMVEDSKSRLV
+585 
-596 LTQARLLDKVSS
+596 
-608 AARGNAKCIVL
+608 
-619 DRDWEE
+619 
-625 VEQTAQRQ
+625 
-633 KTLNRVVNPTNLA
+633 
-646 YVIYTSGSTGKPKGV
+646 
-661 MVSHESIIN
+661 
-670 TLFFLESRYPVM
+670 
-682 ENDVYLLKTNYVFD
+682 
-696 VSLSEL
+696 
-702 FGWFIGRGRL
+702 
-712 VILPPHG
+712 
-719 EKSPEMVAESIV
+719 
-731 KHRVTHVNFVPA
+731 A
-743 MLNVFVNGAGENQP
+743 M
-757 FLQHCPLKY
+757 
-766 VMVAGEAFPKE
+766 
-777 LVKKTVATFQKAKI
+777 
-791 ENIYGPTE
+791 
-799 ASIYAAWFSCSEHE
+799 
-813 LVSNNTPIGRPVA
+813 
-826 NTQLYIVDRHM
+826 
-837 NPVPVGVPGELCIA
+837 
-851 GKGLARGYLNRPEL
+851 
-865 TAEKFV
+865 
-871 DNPFTPGTKLYK
+871 
-883 TGDLTRWLPD
+883 
-893 GTIEYLGRID
+893 
-903 HQVKIR
+903 
-909 GFRIELGEI
+909 
-918 ESQLMAHPQIQSVV
+918 
-932 VLVKEEGDHK
+932 
-942 RLVAYYV
+942 
-949 PKAGANHER
+949 
-958 LEPSKLRDYLRMNL
+958 
-972 PEYMLPA
+972 
-979 FFVSMDKI
+979 
-987 PLTANGKVD
+987 
-996 RTELLNQKLVVT
+996 
-1008 QAKKQSLPQ
+1008 
-1017 SDIEQRTLKI
+1017 
-1027 WQDVLNVEGI
+1027 
-1037 STEDGFFDVGG
+1037 
-1048 DSILATMVVA
+1048 
-1058 KMTEEFQCDL
+1058 
-1068 NVTTLFKYVNIR
+1068 
-1080 EISEYI
+1080 
-1086 ATRKE
+1086 
-1091 NESDEQADFVNPNQ
+1091 
-1105 ATANSEGQVEETY
+1105 
-1118 PEYYEDSI
+1118 
-1126 AIIGISCHFP
+1126 
-1136 GAKNHREF
+1136 
-1144 WENLRNGVESV
+1144 
-1155 RFFSDEEID
+1155 
-1164 QLHLPDEYLQNP
+1164 
-1176 NFIPVQST
+1176 
-1184 IEGKDHF
+1184 
-1191 DPGFFHLSA
+1191 
-1200 RDAEFMDPQFRLLL
+1200 
-1214 SHSWK
+1214 
-1219 ALEDAGYTPKQ
+1219 
-1230 VPQTGVFMSASNS
+1230 
-1243 YYQALLPHFTKE
+1243 
-1255 SPNVMKDPNEYVSWV
+1255 
-1270 LAQGGTIPTMISH
+1270 
-1283 KMGLKGPSFA
+1283 
-1293 VHSNCSSSLVGLHL
+1293 
-1307 AYRSLQAGESKV
+1307 
-1319 ALVGGAT
+1319 
-1326 IFPTTYTGYV
+1326 
-1336 YQAGLNFSSDGHC
+1336 
-1349 KTFDASADGMIG
+1349 
-1361 GEGVGVIVLKKA
+1361 
-1373 SDAIKDGDH
+1373 
-1382 IYALM
+1382 
-1387 RGIRI
+1387 
-1392 NNDGADKVGFYAPSI
+1392 
-1407 KGQAEVIQQVL
+1407 
-1418 DDTKVHPETVSYIEA
+1418 
-1433 HGTGTYLGDPIEFA
+1433 
-1447 ALNEVYTKYTTN
+1447 
-1459 KQYCG
+1459 
-1464 LGSVKTNIG
+1464 
-1473 HLDTAAGLAGCIKVA
+1473 
-1488 LSLYHNEIPPSLN
+1488 
-1501 YEKPNP
+1501 
-1507 NINLDQSPFY
+1507 
-1517 VVDTLKKWEDAP
+1517 
-1529 VPHRAA
+1529 
-1535 LSSFGLGGTNAHAI
+1535 
-1549 FEQWKNGTEAKRVS
+1549 
-1563 VSDDN
+1563 
-1568 NQHVYFVPLSA
+1568 
-1579 KNDDRV
+1579 
-1585 LAYAQQLVDFLS
+1585 
-1597 GNQERVHIADL
+1597 
-1608 AYTLQMGREAME
+1608 
-1620 SRAIFIVKNT
+1620 
-1630 GELIQK
+1630 
-1636 LDDFLSGEEQAAG
+1636 
-1649 SFSGNV
+1649 
-1655 KQANHEVS
+1655 
-1663 LLKKNETNRELIS
+1663 
-1676 KLFAEGKGEK
+1676 
-1686 AAELWSKGLDIE
+1686 
-1698 WEVLYKD
+1698 
-1705 AKPRRISLP
+1705 
-1714 TYPFA
+1714 
-1719 EESYGVSEMD
+1719 
-1729 TKTNMNV
+1729 
-1736 RTEAGPASIQISSIS
+1736 
-1751 SATPT
+1751 
-1756 PETLLLQPCWNE
+1756 
-1768 QEISQKAG
+1768 
-1776 SPAFAEHLVIL
+1776 
-1787 CEWAEEFRERIES
+1787 
-1800 EMNGVHCLVLQPQAQ
+1800 
-1815 QESIAKRFHAY
+1815 
-1826 TVQVFT
+1826 
-1832 EIQRILANKP
+1832 
-1842 KGKVLVQL
+1842 
-1850 VVPDKEEQQCFS
+1850 
-1862 ALSGLLKTAQLENPK
+1862 
-1877 LIGQLIEVMA
+1877 
-1887 EVNPA
+1887 
-1892 DLVQKLKQNS
+1892 
-1902 NDEKSKHI
+1902 
-1910 RYQDGKRWVSG
+1910 
-1921 WTEMKSSGQA
+1921 
-1931 EHVWKEDGVYL
+1931 
-1942 ITGGAGGLGLI
+1942 
-1953 FAKEI
+1953 
-1958 AERTKGAT
+1958 
-1966 VIITGRSSLDEDKK
+1966 
-1980 AKCKEWKALGA
+1980 
-1991 NIQYR
+1991 
-1996 QADITQ
+1996 
-2002 KQAVEDLFQSIK
+2002 
-2014 QEFGS
+2014 
-2019 LTGIIHGAGVIRDSF
+2019 
-2034 IIRKTTDELEQVLA
+2034 
-2048 PKVSGLVHLDEA
+2048 
-2060 SKDMALDFF
+2060 
-2069 ILFSSGVGCFG
+2069 
-2080 NAGQADYA
+2080 
-2088 AANAFMDQ
+2088 
-2096 YAKYRRGLMKAG
+2096 
-2108 ERQGQTLSINWP
+2108 
-2120 LWKDGGMRVDEA
+2120 
-2132 TEKIMEA
+2132 
-2139 RGMVAMPTASGIQAL
+2139 
-2154 YQGVATGSVQM
+2154 
-2165 LVVEGNLPTLKEHLL
+2165 
-2180 GNPVVSQ
+2180 
-2187 LDSTPM
+2187 
-2193 QDAKL
+2193 
-2198 SVDTGVLKDK
+2198 
-2208 TLYQLKVM
+2208 
-2216 FGQETRLGAGKIAVD
+2216 
-2231 EPFETYGIDSIM
+2231 
-2243 VIQLNKK
+2243 
-2250 LGDVFSE
+2250 
-2257 LSKTI
+2257 
-2262 LYEYQTL
+2262 
-2269 NTLAD
+2269 
-2274 YLVADHH
+2274 
-2281 QECMKWTGLDRQG
+2281 
-2294 AVNHGNSTARAH
+2294 
-2306 NERDTAN
+2306 
-2313 HEPTGS
+2313 
-2319 VAVQS
+2319 
-2324 RNQIARE
+2324 
-2331 PIAIIGMS
+2331 
-2339 GRYPKARSLN
+2339 
-2349 EYWENL
+2349 
-2355 KSGKD
+2355 
-2360 CITEIPE
+2360 
-2367 ERWSL
+2367 
-2372 DGFFEPDPDKAV
+2372 
-2384 AEGKSYGKWGGFV
+2384 
-2397 DGFADFDPLFF
+2397 
-2408 NMSPWEAM
+2408 
-2416 HFDPQERLFM
+2416 
-2426 ESCWEVL
+2426 
-2433 EDAGYTRQ
+2433 
-2441 LLAEKY
+2441 
-2447 NRRVGVFGGITKT
+2447 
-2460 GYSLYGPDLWKQG
+2460 
-2473 ELIYP
+2473 
-2478 HTSFS
+2478 
-2483 SLTNRVS
+2483 
-2490 YFLNLQGPSMPIDTM
+2490 
-2505 CSASLTAI
+2505 
-2513 HEACEHLYNG
+2513 
-2523 DCELAIAGGVN
+2523 
-2534 LYLHPSSYVFLSALH
+2534 
-2549 MLSVDGQCKSFG
+2549 
-2561 QGGNGFVP
+2561 
-2569 GEGVGTVLLK
+2569 
-2579 PLSKAMADG
+2579 
-2588 DHIYGLIRGTSVN
+2588 
-2601 HGGKTN
+2601 
-2607 GYTVPNPTAQG
+2607 
-2618 ELIRQ
+2618 
-2623 ALDKAGVHA
+2623 
-2632 KTVSYIEAH
+2632 
-2641 GTGTELGDPIEIT
+2641 
-2654 GLIQAFRKDTQD
+2654 
-2666 TGYCAIGS
+2666 
-2674 VKSNIGHLEAAAG
+2674 
-2687 IAGVAKILL
+2687 
-2696 QMKHQQL
+2696 
-2703 VPSLHAQELNP
+2703 
-2714 NIPFSKTPF
+2714 
-2723 VVQQDL
+2723 
-2729 AEWKRPIMEV
+2729 
-2739 DGERRE
+2739 
-2745 FPRIAGISSF
+2745 
-2755 GAGGSNAHVVIEEYI
+2755 
-2770 SQVKERP
+2770 
-2777 SITIS
+2777 
-2782 PQNPAIIVLSAK
+2782 
-2794 NKERLVEQA
+2794 
-2803 QRLLASIEEQSFTD
+2803 
-2817 VDLADIAYTL
+2817 
-2827 QVGREA
+2827 
-2833 MEERL
+2833 
-2838 ALMTSSLTELVEKLR
+2838 
-2853 SFLAGDNSITDLYR
+2853 
-2867 GQVKRGKE
+2867 
-2875 TADIFAG
+2875 
-2882 DEELQEAIEK
+2882 
-2892 WMQRKK
+2892 
-2898 FSKLLDF
+2898 
-2905 WVKGLHFDWNKLYD
+2905 
-2919 DEKPRRI
+2919 
-2926 SLPAYP
+2926 
-2932 FAREHYWLPE
+2932 
-2942 PKKQPSTITQGT
+2942 
-2954 LGLTASLHP
+2954 
-2963 LLHQNTSDLSEQR
+2963 
-2976 FSSTFDGQ
+2976 
-2984 EFFLSDHV
+2984 
-2992 VKGKKILPGV
+2992 
-3002 AYLEMARAAADLA
+3002 
-3015 AGVLEEEQFTIELKN
+3015 ELKN
-3030 VGWAQPIVVED
+3030 VVWAQPIVVEE

-3054 NGDLR
+3054 NGDLH

-3064 EPQREQAES
+3064 EPQVDQAES
-3073 VIHSQGSMVFAA
+3073 VVHSQGSVVFAG

-3091 HNLDGIKAQCS
+3091 HNLDALKAQCS

-3124 AHQGIEQVYVGEG
+3124 AQQGIEHVYVGEG

-3150 ETQGEYVLHPSML
+3150 ETQGEFVLHPSML

-3194 SIFSQTTSRM
+3194 SIFSQTSSRM
-3204 WVWIRQADG
+3204 WVWIRQAG
-3213 SRTGDK
+3213 GNRTGDK

-3228 DDQGT
+3228 DDRGT

-3247 GEVETLDSNGKL
+3247 GEVEAMDSKGKL

-3265 PEWKEQAVVSNA
+3265 PEWKERAVVSNA
-3277 EAPDYTQRVVIMV
+3277 EVPDYAQRVVIMV

-3300 QTYLNGVRCIP
+3300 QAYLNGVRCIP
-3311 LRSSQKGI
+3311 LRSPQKGI

-3327 TQVFEE
+3327 TQVVEE
-3333 IQEIFKQKVRGKVLV
+3333 IQGIFKQKVRGKVLV
-3348 QLVIPLRAE
+3348 QIVVPVQVE
-3357 QPFFTAFS
+3357 QPSFTAFS
-3365 GLLKTAKLENPN
+3365 GLMKTAKLENPN
-3377 LIGQVMEVE
+3377 LIGQVLEVE
-3386 SGDSEFEI
+3386 SGDDDFEI
-3394 AEKIKENVRRPLD
+3394 AKKINENARCPLD

-3418 VSEWVE
+3418 VAEWVE
-3424 LDASQEASIPW
+3424 LDAPQETSIPW

-3446 AGGLGYLFANEIV
+3446 AGGLGYIFANEIV
-3459 QKVQHANLILTGR
+3459 QKVQQANLILTGR
-3472 SPLDEE
+3472 SPLDQE

-3483 QTWRRSG
+3483 HDLKRYG

-3504 EMAELIRTIL
+3504 EMAELIRTIQ

-3534 ILKKNREEVQSVL
+3534 ILKKNREEVQTVQ

-3562 EVELDFL
+3562 DVELDFL

-3584 ADYACANAFMDRFA
+3584 ADYACANAFMDGFA

-3624 GGMQADVEAGDMLK
+3624 GGMQADAEAGDMLK
-3638 QSMGV
+3638 HSMGV

-3650 GIAAMYQGLA
+3650 GISAMYQALA

-3675 LKQTLLLQTPVSSSQ
+3675 LKQTLLLQTPDNSSQ
-3690 SKHALARSEASVT
+3690 TKHSVS
-3703 VDTSSLLQKVELALM
+3703 VDTSSLLQKVEFALM
-3718 HIVSELL
+3718 QTVSELL
-3725 QVHPIDID
+3725 QVPTTDID
-3733 VKVELS
+3733 GKVELS
-3739 ELGFNQVLLTEFAN
+3739 ELGFNQVLLTEFAT
-3753 KLNQHY
+3753 KLSQQY
-3759 HIALIPAVFVESP
+3759 HIGLSPTAFVEYP

-3782 EEFEEMLIKQMQP
+3782 EESEDMLVKQIQP
-3795 VVSITP
+3795 VETITP
-3801 TKVEPN
+3801 TKVEQN
-3807 EKQTITTVEPNVLQ
+3807 EKQATAIVEQNVLH

-3836 QLPVNRIEEDV
+3836 QLPVNRIEED
-3847 AMETYGIDSILS
+3847 ASMETYGIDSILS

-3865 LERSFGSLPKTL
+3865 LEKSFGSLPKTL

-3891 LDTYRDKFME
+3891 LDSYRDKFIE
-3901 ILGLTEQQE
+3901 ILGLKEQQE
-3910 TVVIQ
+3910 TVVTR
-3915 ETVSVTKEEN
+3915 ETASVTKEEN

-3939 KGSRFIT
+3939 KGSRFISE
-3946 TQKETQPAKGALDI
+3946 QKETQPAKGALDI

-3994 ERWNHSLYFDEDK
+3994 ERWNHNLYFDEDK

-4070 QGFGLGGNVGVYV
+4070 QGFGHGGNVGVYV

-4118 YFFHF
+4118 YFFNF

-4259 PRTISYLEAHG
+4259 PRTISYVEAHG

-4347 TTPFVVQHELAEW
+4347 TTPFVVQQELAEW

-4379 GAGGSNAHIVIEE
+4379 GAGGSNAHVVIEE
-4392 FIPEYEQRPAIQV
+4392 YIPEYEKRPAIQV
-4405 SHTNPAIILLSAKN
+4405 SQANPAIILLSARN

-4440 DLDVAAIAYTL
+4440 DLDLADIAYTL

-4456 AMEERLAVMAS
+4456 AMEERLAVMTS

-4483 EGVADVFRGQ
+4483 ESITDVFRGQ

-4503 FEADEDLKQAI
+4503 FEADEDLQKAI

-4531 SGGVVEWHK
+4531 SGGVVDWQK
-4540 LYGEK
+4540 LYSEK
-4545 KPRRISMP
+4545 KPRRISLP

-4564 PQMDTQFVSEVAAA
+4564 PQMDTQFAREVAAA

-4608 EFFLV
+4608 EFFLA

-4641 ALRAGQN
+4641 ALKAGQN
-4648 GLTLKNM
+4648 GMTLKNI

-4685 IYSEHTGN
+4685 IYSEHAGN
-4693 EAEEIVHSQGNAV
+4693 EAEEIVHSQGSV
-4706 FHAVAETP
+4706 VLHSLVETP
-4714 TLDLATLQAACS
+4714 TLDLAMLQAACS
-4726 LGILSGSQCYDGY
+4726 HSIFSGSQCYEIY

-4744 HYGPALQG
+4744 QYGPALQG
-4752 IEQVYKGTEQVLAKL
+4752 IEQVHKGMEQVLAKL

-4795 GLFME
+4795 GLFMG
-4800 ADDRSFSHQPDSL
+4800 ADDWSLTHQLDSL
-4813 KPLLPFALDELEIF
+4813 KPILPFALDELEIF
-4827 SPCTPKMWVYI
+4827 NPCTPQMWAYI
-4838 RYSDGSSASDPV
+4838 RYSDGSNASDPV

-4857 CDEQG
+4857 CDEHG

-4877 GKVEDFE
+4877 GKAIDFKA
-4884 TTGAQ
+4884 TDGQ
-4889 EMLMVHPC
+4889 GMLMVHPC
-4897 WKEQAGVQETET
+4897 WKEQAGVQETEN
-4909 PTYAQH
+4909 PAYAQH
-4915 IVMMAEG
+4915 IVMMTEG
-4922 FESSLASIAAQ
+4922 FESSLASISAQ
-4933 MNEVRLIPLQSQQD
+4933 MNEVRLIPLQTQQD
-4947 GIADKFETYASQVFL
+4947 GIADRFEAYASQVFL
-4962 EIQSIFQQK
+4962 EIQSLFQQK
-4971 ILGKVLL
+4971 ILGKVLV

-4984 EAEQSYV
+4984 KAEQSYV

-4996 LLKTAQQENPNVVGQ
+4996 LLKTAQQENPNLIGQ
-5011 FMEINPGE
+5011 FIEINPGE
-5019 HAAVIV
+5019 QAAEIV

-5045 NRYVLGWCETK
+5045 KRYVLGWCETK
-5056 LLHDEVTIPWRDQG
+5056 PLHDEVTIPWKDQG

-5080 LGLIFAREIANQAK
+5080 LGLIFAREIASQAK
-5094 QATLILTGRSPLR
+5094 QATLILTGRSPLP
-5107 EDKQAMLHDLQRSGA
+5107 ENKQAMLHEWQRSGA
-5122 SVIYRQVDVTDKQEV
+5122 TVVYRQVDVTDKQEV

-5143 IQQEFGGLHGIIHSA
+5143 IQQDFGGLHGIIHSA

-5179 PKVAGLTNLDEASKE
+5179 PKVAGLTNLDEASKD

-5206 AGSIGNVGQADY
+5206 AGSIGNSGQADY

-5285 FYEAVASRK
+5285 FYEAVATRK

-5308 AAVVGRLKTT
+5308 AAVVGRPKTT
-5318 EQEVKASTVI
+5318 EREVKASAVI
-5328 QPTSQHLP
+5328 QPTSHHLP

-5403 AKYFLASYRE
+5403 ATYFLASHRE
-5413 QMMSIFGMDE
+5413 QMMSILGVDE

-5436 VAPEMVAATAKPI
+5436 VEPAI
-5449 INNRRSRGNAL
+5449 HNRRSRGYVL
-5460 IETTRETKQANDALD
+5460 KETTRETKPANDALD

-5482 GRYPKAGNMNE
+5482 GRYPKARNMSE
-5493 FWRNLRDGNDC
+5493 FWRNLRDGKDC

-5512 WDHSQFFDADKKKQG
+5512 WDHSQFFDPDKKKQG

-5676 VNVSIHPNKY
+5676 VNISIHPNKY

-5800 TKAFETYTNDKQFC
+5800 TKAFQAYTNDKQFC

-5856 NPNIDFSLT
+5856 NPHIDFSMT
-5865 PFVVQQELAEWK
+5865 PFVVQQELAEWN
-5877 RPVIDGQ
+5877 RPVIDGR

-5904 VIEEYLPKMQE
+5904 VIEEYIPITQE
-5915 QPTVRTSPQN
+5915 QPIVMASPQN

-5935 EEQLHQR
+5935 EEQLQQR
-5942 VQRLLGAI
+5942 VQRLLEAI

-5983 SMMELE
+5983 SMIELE
-5989 EKLKQFIGRQKDIE
+5989 EKLKQFIGKQKDIE

-6010 KRHKETLAI
+6010 KRHKDTLAI

-6026 SQMIDSWMNKGKYG
+6026 PQMIDSWMSKGKYG
-6040 KLLDVWVKGLNLDW
+6040 KLLDVWVKGLNIDW

-6079 VPGGY
+6079 VPGGF
-6084 TSFTGATSLSTYE
+6084 TSFTGAASLSTYE
-6097 QHPGDPD
+6097 PD

-6116 VMPTKVAHR
+6116 AMPTKVPHR

-6131 TDETKHLAIQ
+6131 TDETKHLALQ

-6150 IIELNELESRFHQDG
+6150 ILELNELESRFHQDET
-6165 MEWKNYDGIVDLIGC
+6165 EWKNYDGIVDLVGC
-6180 GHQQQTDTLAWIPW
+6180 GYQQTDLLAWIPW

-6238 QSEYKHM
+6238 QSEYKHL

-6251 LDPLADGE
+6251 LEPLADGE
-6259 ELAQQIV
+6259 ELAQRIA

-6280 RSGERYSAYLQEEM
+6280 RAGERYSAYLQEEL
-6294 VAESQESALVFP
+6294 VANSQEPALVFP

-6313 TGGTRGLGYLCAKH
+6313 TGGTRGLGYLCANH
-6327 FVERYGV
+6327 FVEHYGV
-6334 KKLVLTGRESLPPRE
+6334 KKLVLTGREILPPRE
-6349 QWGAYQQQSNSVAK
+6349 QWGAYETQSTSAAK
-6363 KIQAIQA
+6363 KIRAIQA
-6370 LEAQGVQVR
+6370 LEAQGVQVE
-6379 VLSASLTDE
+6379 VLSVSLTDE

-6394 LQDLKQTMGPIG
+6394 LHELKQTMGPIG

-6417 QNPAFIRKSTE
+6417 QNPAFIRKSTD
-6428 GIQQVLQPKVV
+6428 GIRQVLQPKVA
-6439 GLHTIFH
+6439 GLHTLYEF
-6446 NCKDEPLQF
+6446 CKDEPLQF
-6455 FVLFSSVSTIIPSLA
+6455 FVLFSSASAVIPSLA
-6470 AGQSDYALANAY
+6470 AGQSDYALSNAY

-6487 EAHADSCPIMSVQ
+6487 EAHADSCPIVSIQ

-6512 ATRAYQQTGLV
+6512 TTKAYQQTGLV

-6529 GLRLLDHILLNKMG
+6529 GLRLLDHILLKKMG
-6543 PVVFPAVINQ
+6543 PVVFPAAINQ

-6559 QLMRHKKQEASA
+6559 QLLQHKKQEASA
-6571 ASLSSRRP
+6571 ANLSPHRP
-6579 TAGKPTQSVVDLVK
+6579 PAGNPTKSSVDLVK

-6660 EWLSSN
+6660 EWLTSN
-6666 HGASITDDQ
+6666 HGDSISDEL
-6675 TLTSPEWN
+6675 TLTSPEMS
-6683 DDPKSQPVQSETVK
+6683 DHPKSQPIRRETVK
-6697 SQRVSSQA
+6697 SQMVSSQA
-6705 TPYREANPS
+6705 TPYSQANPS

-6728 RNVEEYWNLLAE
+6728 RNVDEYWKLLAE
-6740 GRSAIGVVPKER
+6740 GRSAIGTVPKER

-6800 HQAGYTPKDIKGKSV
+6800 HQAGYTPKEIKGKSV

-6828 EDRLHQT
+6828 EEHLHQT

-6894 VNVLSGDE
+6894 VNVLNGDE
-6902 AHRMFHQRGILSQE
+6902 AHRMFHQRGILSEE

-6921 FDKRAGGLVLG
+6921 FDRRAGGLVLG

-6968 AGPATPNM
+6968 AGPATPNL
-6976 QAQKEVMQLAMTKA
+6976 QAQKEVMLSALAKA
-6990 GVNPEQISY
+6990 GVKPEQISY

-7019 SVYRSSHTAAC
+7019 SVYRSSHQAAC

-7057 LKNQQLVPFLSGQ
+7057 LKHQQLVPFLSGQ

-7095 HRIAAMNCFADGG
+7095 PRIAAINCFADGG
-7108 TNANVVLQ
+7108 TNVNVVLQ
-7116 SWEEAVSRPNK
+7116 SWEEPVSRPNK
-7127 RQSIAPPTLNRF
+7127 RHSIAPPTLNRM

-7154 YQSQKPN
+7154 YLSQKPN
-7161 HTTSI
+7161 RTISI

>member
-14 KLSAAEVQ
+14 KLSAAEVK
-22 EKLLELENPSFT
+22 EKLLGLENPSFT

-78 HLVRKQHPILQS
+78 RHVWKQHPILQRS
-90 SVEEKHGV
+90 ITEKQGV
-98 PYLLQRLQSLAIEQE
+98 PYLIQRLEQSLAIEQE
-113 DISHLTSQDV
+113 DISSLTSQDV

-128 QKVKEPFSLEEGSL
+128 QKVKEPFSLEKGSL
-142 LRIHLLSRSEEEHF
+142 LRIHLLSRSEEEHY

-169 SSLLLL
+169 SSLLIL
-175 QALVH
+175 QDLVQ

-186 EGKQPKVTPNST
+186 EGKQPKVTLNST
-198 SYADF
+198 DYADF

-208 DMMASGE
+208 DMMASAE
-215 GREHRSYWLEQL
+215 GGEHRSYWLEQL

-247 FEGQVFTHVFSR
+247 FEGQVYTHVFSR
-259 ELSQQVKKLS
+259 DVSQRVKQLS
-269 KHYRMNTSVLLLG
+269 KHYRMNPSVLLLG
-282 IFKALLYRYTGQ
+282 MFKALLYRYTGQ

-328 TGEKSFSQFIRELQL
+328 TGEKSFSQFVRELQL

-405 MEGVHQEG
+405 IDGVHQEG

-441 STIQRMAE
+441 ATIQRMAA
-449 HYHNIA
+449 HYQNIA
-455 NEVIQNPDIA
+455 NAVIKNPDIA
-465 LDEIRLISVEE
+465 LDELPLISAEE
-476 RNMLLVEW
+476 QDMLLVEW
-484 NATEAAFPQA
+484 NATEEAFPQA

-505 EQTPDAAAVV
+505 QQTPNAVAVV
-515 YDNQSLTY
+515 YEKLSLTY
-523 RELDEQITKLAIY
+523 RELDERVTKLSIF
-536 LQAEGAGPEATV
+536 LQAKGVGPEATV

-555 LEMVIGMLG
+555 LEMVIGILG

-585 YMVEDSKSRLV
+585 YMVEDSKSTLV

-608 AARGNAKCIVL
+608 TAGESTKCIVL

-633 KTLNRVVNPTNLA
+633 TKLNRVVNPTNLA

-661 MVSHESIIN
+661 MVSHESIMN
-670 TLFFLESRYPVM
+670 TLFFLEARYPVM

-702 FGWFIGRGRL
+702 FGWFIGRGHL

-719 EKSPEMVAESIV
+719 EKSPEMLAESIM

-743 MLNVFVNGAGENQP
+743 MLNVFVNGVSANQP
-757 FLQHCPLKY
+757 FLQDCPLKY

-777 LVKKTVATFQKAKI
+777 LVKRTVATFPKAKI

-799 ASIYAAWFSCSEHE
+799 ASIYAAWFSCSENK
-813 LVSNNTPIGRPVA
+813 LVSSNTPIGRPVA

-871 DNPFTPGTKLYK
+871 DNPFTTGTKLYK
-883 TGDLTRWLPD
+883 TGDVTRWLPD

-918 ESQLMAHPQIQSVV
+918 ESQLMAHSQIQSVV

-949 PKAGANHER
+949 PKAGPNHER
-958 LEPSKLRDYLRMNL
+958 LEPSKLRDYLRRNL

-979 FFVSMDKI
+979 FFISMDKI

-1037 STEDGFFDVGG
+1037 SSEDGFFDVGG

-1086 ATRKE
+1086 AARKE
-1091 NESDEQADFVNPNQ
+1091 NESDEHMDF
-1105 ATANSEGQVEETY
+1105 ANSNQTTAYSDGQAEESY
-1118 PEYYEDSI
+1118 PDYYEDSI

-1214 SHSWK
+1214 THSWK

-1255 SPNVMKDPNEYVSWV
+1255 SQNVMKDPNEYVSWV

-1307 AYRSLQAGESKV
+1307 AYRSLQSGESKV
-1319 ALVGGAT
+1319 AIVGGAT
-1326 IFPTTYTGYV
+1326 IFPTTYSGYV

-1361 GEGVGVIVLKKA
+1361 GEGVGVVVLKKA

-1382 IYALM
+1382 MYALM

-1392 NNDGADKVGFYAPSI
+1392 NNDGGDKVGFYAPSI

-1418 DDTKVHPETVSYIEA
+1418 EDTKVHPETISYIEA

-1447 ALNEVYTKYTTN
+1447 ALNEVYTKYTSN

-1488 LSLYHNEIPPSLN
+1488 LSLYHNEIPPSLH

-1549 FEQWKNGTEAKRVS
+1549 FEQWKIGTEAKRIN

-1568 NQHVYFVPLSA
+1568 NHHVYFVPLSA

-1585 LAYAQQLVDFLS
+1585 LAYAQQLVDFLR
-1597 GNQERVHIADL
+1597 GNQERVHLADL
-1608 AYTLQMGREAME
+1608 AYTLQVGREAME
-1620 SRAIFIVKNT
+1620 SRAIFIVKDT
-1630 GELIQK
+1630 AELIQK
-1636 LDDFLSGEEQAAG
+1636 LSDLLSGAEQTAG
-1649 SFSGNV
+1649 SFKGNTR
-1655 KQANHEVS
+1655 QASHEVS
-1663 LLKKNETNRELIS
+1663 LLKKNGSNRELIT
-1676 KLFAEGKGEK
+1676 KLFAEGNGEK

-1698 WEVLYKD
+1698 WEVLYSD

-1719 EESYGVSEMD
+1719 EESYGVPE
-1729 TKTNMNV
+1729 NV
-1736 RTEAGPASIQISSIS
+1736 NKESVATSVQITPISST
-1751 SATPT
+1751 TPT
-1756 PETLLLQPCWNE
+1756 LETLLLQSCWNE
-1768 QEISQKAG
+1768 QEISQKAD
-1776 SPAFAEHLVIL
+1776 SPAFSEHLVIL
-1787 CEWAEEFRERIES
+1787 CEWTEEFQARIES
-1800 EMNGVHCLVLQPQAQ
+1800 EMNGVRCLVLQPQSQ
-1815 QESIAKRFHAY
+1815 QESIAERFQAY
-1826 TVQVFT
+1826 TVQAFT

-1842 KGKVLVQL
+1842 KGKVLLQL
-1850 VVPDKEEQQCFS
+1850 AVPAKEEQQCFS
-1862 ALSGLLKTAQLENPK
+1862 ALSGLLKTAHLENPK
-1877 LIGQLIEVMA
+1877 LIGQLIEVQA
-1887 EVNPA
+1887 EDNPTE
-1892 DLVQKLKQNS
+1892 LVHKLQLNS
-1902 NDEKSKHI
+1902 TDEKSKHI
-1910 RYQDGKRWVSG
+1910 RYQDGKRWVSS
-1921 WTEMKSSGQA
+1921 WKEMKASGQP
-1931 EHVWKEDGVYL
+1931 EHVWKDDGVYL
-1942 ITGGAGGLGLI
+1942 ITGGAGGLGMI

-1958 AERTKGAT
+1958 AQQTKGAT
-1966 VIITGRSSLDEDKK
+1966 VIITGRSSSVDEEKT
-1980 AKCKEWKALGA
+1980 AKYSELKALGA

-2002 KQAVEDLFQSIK
+2002 KQAVEDLFQGIK

-2019 LTGIIHGAGVIRDSF
+2019 LTGIIHSAGVIRDSF
-2034 IIRKTTDELEQVLA
+2034 IIRKTVDEVAQVLA

-2069 ILFSSGVGCFG
+2069 IFFSSGVGCFG

-2088 AANAFMDQ
+2088 TANAFMDQ
-2096 YAKYRRGLMKAG
+2096 YAKYRHDLVKAG

-2120 LWKDGGMRVDEA
+2120 LWQEGGMRVDEA
-2132 TEKIMEA
+2132 TEKIMET

-2154 YQGVATGSVQM
+2154 YQGVASGSEQM
-2165 LVVEGNLPTLKEHLL
+2165 LVIEGHLPTLKEQLL
-2180 GNPVVSQ
+2180 GTPAVSK

-2198 SVDTGVLKDK
+2198 SVDTGVLKEK
-2208 TLYQLKVM
+2208 TLYQLKMM

-2262 LYEYQTL
+2262 LYECQTL
-2269 NTLAD
+2269 DTLAD
-2274 YLVADHH
+2274 YLVADHLP
-2281 QECMKWTGLDRQG
+2281 ECMKWTGLDRQS
-2294 AVNHGNSTARAH
+2294 AVNRGTPTPLVQ
-2306 NERDTAN
+2306 NERDTAS
-2313 HEPTGS
+2313 HEPTRS

-2324 RNQIARE
+2324 EKQIARE

-2355 KSGKD
+2355 KSGKN

-2441 LLAEKY
+2441 QLAEKY

-2460 GYSLYGPDLWKQG
+2460 GFSLYGPDLWKQG

-2579 PLSKAMADG
+2579 PLSKAIADG

-2641 GTGTELGDPIEIT
+2641 GTGTELGDPIEIS

-2703 VPSLHAQELNP
+2703 VPSLHAKELNP

-2729 AEWKRPIMEV
+2729 VEWKRPLMEV
-2739 DGERRE
+2739 NGVLRE

-2770 SQVKERP
+2770 PAVKERP
-2777 SITIS
+2777 SITVS

-2794 NKERLVEQA
+2794 NKERLIEQV
-2803 QRLLASIEEQSFTD
+2803 QRLLASIEKQSFTD
-2817 VDLADIAYTL
+2817 VDLVDIAYTL

-2838 ALMTSSLTELVEKLR
+2838 ALMVSSLSELVEKLQ
-2853 SFLAGDNSITDLYR
+2853 SFLAGDDSIADLYR
-2867 GQVKRGKE
+2867 GQVKRGRE

-2898 FSKLLDF
+2898 FAKLLDF
-2905 WVKGLHFDWNKLYD
+2905 WVKGLHMDWNKLYD
-2919 DEKPRRI
+2919 DKKPRRI

-2932 FAREHYWLPE
+2932 FAREHYWLPK
-2942 PKKQPSTITQGT
+2942 PKTQPSIHTKSTP
-2954 LGLTASLHP
+2954 GLTASLHP
-2963 LLHQNTSDLSEQR
+2963 LLHQNTSDLREQR

-2992 VKGKKILPGV
+2992 VKGKRILPGV

-3015 AGVLEEEQFTIELKN
+3015 AGALEDEQCAMELKN
-3030 VGWAQPIVVED
+3030 VVWAQPIVVED

-3064 EPQREQAES
+3064 EQQIDQAES
-3073 VIHSQGSMVFAA
+3073 VVHSQGSVVFAG

-3091 HNLDGIKAQCS
+3091 HNLDALKAQCS
-3102 YRTLHASECYEAF
+3102 YRTLHANECYEAF
-3115 QTMGLVYGP
+3115 QTMGLAYGP
-3124 AHQGIEQVYVGEG
+3124 AQQGIEQVYVGEG

-3142 LAMPSKVA
+3142 LAMPSKVV
-3150 ETQGEYVLHPSML
+3150 ETQGEFVLHPSML

-3194 SIFSQTTSRM
+3194 SIFSQTSSQM

-3213 SRTGDK
+3213 NRTGDK

-3247 GEVETLDSNGKL
+3247 GEVEAIDSKGKL

-3265 PEWKEQAVVSNA
+3265 PEWKEKAVVSNA
-3277 EAPDYTQRVVIMV
+3277 EAPDYIQRIVMMV
-3290 EPDRVSWNNL
+3290 EPDRNTWNNL
-3300 QTYLNGVRCIP
+3300 QSNLNGVRCLP
-3311 LRSSQKGI
+3311 LQSAKEGI

-3327 TQVFEE
+3327 TQMLEE
-3333 IQEIFKQKVRGKVLV
+3333 IQGVFKQKVRGKVLFQIV
-3348 QLVIPLRAE
+3348 VPLRAE
-3357 QPFFTAFS
+3357 QPSFTAFS

-3377 LIGQVMEVE
+3377 LVGQVIEIE
-3386 SGDSEFEI
+3386 SGDDEFGI
-3394 AEKIKENVRRPLD
+3394 AGKVNENVRCPLD
-3407 VQIRYQSGKRY
+3407 VQIRYRSGKRY
-3418 VSEWVE
+3418 VAEWVE
-3424 LDASQEASIPW
+3424 LDAPQETSIPW

-3446 AGGLGYLFANEIV
+3446 AGGLGYIFANEIV
-3459 QKVQHANLILTGR
+3459 QKVQQANLILTGR
-3472 SPLDEE
+3472 SPLDQE
-3478 KQGKL
+3478 KQHKL
-3483 QTWRRSG
+3483 QEWIKLG

-3504 EMAELIRTIL
+3504 EMTELIRTIQ

-3534 ILKKNREEVQSVL
+3534 ILKKTREEVQAVQ
-3547 GPKVTGL
+3547 GPKVMGL

-3562 EVELDFL
+3562 DVELDFL

-3584 ADYACANAFMDRFA
+3584 ADYACANAFMDGFA

-3624 GGMQADVEAGDMLK
+3624 GGMQADAEAGDMLEH
-3638 QSMGV
+3638 SRGV
-3643 VAMQTST
+3643 VAMQTAT

-3660 SGKAQVMVMEGDLAK
+3660 SGKAQVMVLEGDLAK
-3675 LKQTLLLQTPVSSSQ
+3675 LKQTLFMQTPVNIFQ
-3690 SKHALARSEASVT
+3690 SKHSVT
-3703 VDTSSLLQKVELALM
+3703 VDTSSLLKKVELALM
-3718 HIVSELL
+3718 QTVSELL
-3725 QVHPIDID
+3725 QVPSTDID
-3733 VKVELS
+3733 GKVELS

-3753 KLNQHY
+3753 KLSQQY
-3759 HIALIPAVFVESP
+3759 HIGLTPTVFVECP

-3782 EEFEEMLIKQMQP
+3782 EEFEDTLVKQVQP
-3795 VVSITP
+3795 VASITP

-3807 EKQTITTVEPNVLQ
+3807 EKQATTSVENNVLH

-3836 QLPVNRIEEDV
+3836 QLPVNRIEEDA

-3865 LERSFGSLPKTL
+3865 LEKSFGSLPKTL

-3891 LDTYRDKFME
+3891 LDSYRDKFIE
-3901 ILGLTEQQE
+3901 VLGLTGQQE
-3910 TVVIQ
+3910 TVVTR
-3915 ETVSVTKEEN
+3915 ETASVSTEEN
-3925 TSKRQRNSHRGRSR
+3925 TSKRQRNSHRGSSR
-3939 KGSRFIT
+3939 KGSRFIS
-3946 TQKETQPAKGALDI
+3946 TQKETQPAKGAGALDI

-3968 YPKARNTQEFWNN
+3968 YPKARNIQEFWNN

-4070 QGFGLGGNVGVYV
+4070 QGFGIGGNVGVYV

-4118 YFFHF
+4118 YFFDF

-4347 TTPFVVQHELAEW
+4347 TTPFVVQQELAEW

-4379 GAGGSNAHIVIEE
+4379 GAGGSNAHIVLEE
-4392 FIPEYEQRPAIQV
+4392 YIPDDEKRPAIQV
-4405 SHTNPAIILLSAKN
+4405 NQANPAIILLSAKN

-4432 AIKDQSIS
+4432 VIKDRTIS
-4440 DLDVAAIAYTL
+4440 DMDLADIAYTL

-4456 AMEERLAVMAS
+4456 AMEERLGVMAS

-4483 EGVADVFRGQ
+4483 ESITDVFRGQ

-4520 RKYAKLLDLWV
+4520 RKYTKLLDLWV
-4531 SGGVVEWHK
+4531 NGGVVDWDK

-4545 KPRRISMP
+4545 KPRRMSLP

-4564 PQMDTQFVSEVAAA
+4564 PQMDTQFAREVAAA
-4578 SEGTLFLHPLLQK
+4578 SEGSLFLHPLLQK

-4608 EFFLV
+4608 EFFLA

-4641 ALRAGQN
+4641 ALKAGQN
-4648 GLTLKNM
+4648 SLKLTNI

-4667 VDVHIGL
+4667 ADIHIGL

-4685 IYSEHTGN
+4685 IYSEHAGY
-4693 EAEEIVHSQGNAV
+4693 EAEEIVHSQGSAG
-4706 FHAVAETP
+4706 FHTVAETP
-4714 TLDLATLQAACS
+4714 TLDLATLQAACGQ
-4726 LGILSGSQCYDGY
+4726 GILSGSQCYDGY
-4739 KAMGI
+4739 KRMGI

-4752 IEQVYKGTEQVLAKL
+4752 IEQVHKGMEQVLAKL
-4767 SLPFAVLGTEEQFVL
+4767 SLPFTVLGTEEQFVL

-4795 GLFME
+4795 GLFMGV
-4800 ADDRSFSHQPDSL
+4800 DDRSFDYQLDSL
-4813 KPLLPFALDELEIF
+4813 KPILPFALDELEIF
-4827 SPCTPKMWVYI
+4827 SPCTPQMWAYI
-4838 RYSDGSSASDPV
+4838 RYSDGSKASDHV

-4877 GKVEDFE
+4877 GKAVDFE
-4884 TTGAQ
+4884 TTEAQ

-4897 WKEQAGVQETET
+4897 WKEQAAVQNTET
-4909 PTYAQH
+4909 PVYAQH

-4922 FESSLASIAAQ
+4922 FESSIASISAQ

-4947 GIADKFETYASQVFL
+4947 GITDRFEAYASRVFL

-4971 ILGKVLL
+4971 ILGKVLV

-4984 EAEQSYV
+4984 KAEQSYV

-4996 LLKTAQQENPNVVGQ
+4996 LLKTAQQENPNVIGQ
-5011 FMEINPGE
+5011 FLELNPGE
-5019 HAAVIV
+5019 HVAEIV
-5025 NKLQENACHPM
+5025 NKLQENACQPM
-5036 DDRIRYQAG
+5036 DDRIRYQDG
-5045 NRYVLGWCETK
+5045 KRYVLGWCENEP
-5056 LLHDEVTIPWRDQG
+5056 LHDEVAIPWKKQG

-5080 LGLIFAREIANQAK
+5080 LGLIFAREIASQAK

-5107 EDKQAMLHDLQRSGA
+5107 EDKQAILHDLQRSGA
-5122 SVIYRQVDVTDKQEV
+5122 TVVYRQVDVTDKQEV
-5137 VQLIQS
+5137 NQLIQS
-5143 IQQEFGGLHGIIHSA
+5143 IHQEFGGLHGIIHSA

-5179 PKVAGLTNLDEASKE
+5179 PKVAGLTNLDEASKD

-5206 AGSIGNVGQADY
+5206 AGSIGNSGQADY

-5225 DGYAKYRNE
+5225 DGYAKDRNE

-5268 KQRVGM
+5268 KQKVGM

-5285 FYEAVASRK
+5285 LYEAVASRK

-5308 AAVVGRLKTT
+5308 AAVVGRPKTT
-5318 EQEVKASTVI
+5318 EQEVKASPVV
-5328 QPTSQHLP
+5328 QPTSHHLP

-5359 EADALLEKYGID
+5359 EPDALLEKYGID

-5403 AKYFLASYRE
+5403 AKYFLAAHQD
-5413 QMMSIFGMDE
+5413 QMMSILGMDE
-5423 KEAPTASPVKKSS
+5423 KEAPTVFPVKRSR
-5436 VAPEMVAATAKPI
+5436 VAPTTVAATAKPI
-5449 INNRRSRGNAL
+5449 IHNRRSRGNAVK
-5460 IETTRETKQANDALD
+5460 ETMSETKPANDALD

-5482 GRYPKAGNMNE
+5482 GRYPKARTMNE
-5493 FWRNLRDGNDC
+5493 FWRNLRDGKDC

-5512 WDHSQFFDADKKKQG
+5512 WDHSLFFDADKKKQG

-5586 PGMGLGGNVGVY
+5586 LGMGLGGNVGVY

-5800 TKAFETYTNDKQFC
+5800 TKAFQAYTNDKQFC

-5856 NPNIDFSLT
+5856 NPNIDFSVT
-5865 PFVVQQELAEWK
+5865 PFVVQQELTEWK
-5877 RPVIDGQ
+5877 RPVIDGR

-5904 VIEEYLPKMQE
+5904 VIEEYMPKTQE
-5915 QPTVRTSPQN
+5915 QPTLMASPQN
-5925 PALILLSAKN
+5925 PVLILLSAKN
-5935 EEQLHQR
+5935 EEQLQQR

-5950 AEQGLSDADLAE
+5950 SEQGLSDADLAQ

-5972 AMEERLAVIAG
+5972 AMEERLAVIAC

-5989 EKLKQFIGRQKDIE
+5989 EKLKRFISRQKDIE

-6019 FAADDDM
+6019 FVADDDM
-6026 SQMIDSWMNKGKYG
+6026 PQMIDSWMSKGKYG
-6040 KLLDVWVKGLNLDW
+6040 KLLDVWVKGLNIDW

-6079 VPGGY
+6079 VPGGHR
-6084 TSFTGATSLSTYE
+6084 SFTGAASLSTYE
-6097 QHPGDPD
+6097 QHPVQPD

-6116 VMPTKVAHR
+6116 AMPAKVAHR

-6131 TDETKHLAIQ
+6131 TDETKQLAIQ

-6150 IIELNELESRFHQDG
+6150 ILELNELESRLHQDET
-6165 MEWKNYDGIVDLIGC
+6165 EWKNYDGIVDLIGC
-6180 GHQQQTDTLAWIPW
+6180 GHQQADSLAWIPW

-6204 EGLKLLGVTKGLE
+6204 EGIKLLGVTKGVE
-6217 SFQNDSVN
+6217 AFQNDAVN

-6238 QSEYKHM
+6238 QSEYKHL

-6251 LDPLADGE
+6251 LDPLADGD
-6259 ELAQQIV
+6259 ELAQQIA
-6266 AEFLIDDQE
+6266 AEFFVDDQE
-6275 TEVCY
+6275 AEVCY

-6294 VAESQESALVFP
+6294 VADSQEPALVFP

-6327 FVERYGV
+6327 FVEHYGV

-6349 QWGAYQQQSNSVAK
+6349 QWGDYQLESTSVAK
-6363 KIQAIQA
+6363 KIQAVQA
-6370 LEAQGVQVR
+6370 LEAQGAQVQV
-6379 VLSASLTDE
+6379 LSVSLTDE
-6388 EAWQQH
+6388 EAWKQYVH
-6394 LQDLKQTMGPIG
+6394 EIKQTMGPIG

-6417 QNPAFIRKSTE
+6417 QNPAFIRKTTA
-6428 GIQQVLQPKVV
+6428 GIQQVLQPKVT
-6439 GLHTIFH
+6439 GLHTLYQI
-6446 NCKDEPLQF
+6446 CKDEPLQF
-6455 FVLFSSVSTIIPSLA
+6455 FVLYSSASAVIPSLA

-6487 EAHADSCPIMSVQ
+6487 YAHANSCPIISIQ

-6512 ATRAYQQTGLV
+6512 TTKAYQQTGLV

-6529 GLRLLDHILLNKMG
+6529 GLRLLDHILLEKMG
-6543 PVVFPAVINQ
+6543 PVVFPAAINQ

-6559 QLMRHKKQEASA
+6559 QLMQHKKQEASGA
-6571 ASLSSRRP
+6571 NLSSRRP
-6579 TAGKPTQSVVDLVK
+6579 PEGKPPQSLVDRVK

-6666 HGASITDDQ
+6666 HGDSIADDLK
-6675 TLTSPEWN
+6675 LTPPEMN
-6683 DDPKSQPVQSETVK
+6683 GDPKSQPIRRETVK
-6697 SQRVSSQA
+6697 SQMASSQA
-6705 TPYREANPS
+6705 AQYREAIPNPS

-6728 RNVEEYWNLLAE
+6728 RNVEEYWKLLAE
-6740 GRSAIGVVPKER
+6740 GRSAIGAVPKER

-6760 AGLLDNITA
+6760 AGLLDDITT

-6880 SLRSGEIE
+6880 ALRSGEIE

-6894 VNVLSGDE
+6894 VNVLNGDE
-6902 AHRMFHQRGILSQE
+6902 AHRMFQQRGILSEE

-6921 FDKRAGGLVLG
+6921 FDRRAGGLVLG

-6968 AGPATPNM
+6968 AGPATPNL
-6976 QAQKEVMQLAMTKA
+6976 QAQKEVMQSALAKA
-6990 GVNPEQISY
+6990 GVKPEQISY

-7019 SVYRSSHTAAC
+7019 SVYRLSHTEAC

-7057 LKNQQLVPFLSGQ
+7057 LKQRQLVPFLSGQ
-7070 EPMTHFHMESTP
+7070 EPMTHFPMESTP
-7082 FYFQRQLSEWNDS
+7082 FYFQRQLSEWNDLP
-7095 HRIAAMNCFADGG
+7095 RIAAINCFADGG

-7127 RQSIAPPTLNRF
+7127 RHSIAPLTLNRF
-7139 DVYREEA
+7139 DVYREE
-7146 GRSTKTLT
+7146 
-7154 YQSQKPN
+7154 KPN
-7161 HTTSI
+7161 HTISI

>member
-14 KLSAAEVQ
+14 KLSAEEVQ
-22 EKLLELENPSFT
+22 EKLLELETPSFT

-78 HLVRKQHPILQS
+78 QLVRKQHPILQS
-90 SVEEKHGV
+90 SIMEEQGV
-98 PYLLQRLQSLAIEQE
+98 PYLLHRLEQSLPIEQE
-113 DISHLTSQDV
+113 DISHLMSQDV

-128 QKVKEPFSLEEGSL
+128 KKVKEPFSLEKGSL
-142 LRIHLLSRSEEEHF
+142 LRVHLLSRAEEEHF

-175 QALVH
+175 QAFVH

-186 EGKQPKVTPNST
+186 EGKQPNVTPNST
-198 SYADF
+198 VYADF

-208 DMMASGE
+208 DMMASVE
-215 GREHRSYWLEQL
+215 GGEHRSYWLEQL

-259 ELSQQVKKLS
+259 DLSQQVKKLS
-269 KHYRMNTSVLLLG
+269 KHYHMNPSVLLLG

-391 RFYDECQNKLAIEL
+391 RFYDECQNKLTIEL
-405 MEGVHQEG
+405 IDGVHQEG

-422 EQEAEFVLNL
+422 EQEAEFLLNL

-441 STIQRMAE
+441 ATIQRMAE
-449 HYHNIA
+449 HYQNIA
-455 NEVIQNPDIA
+455 NEVIQNPEIA
-465 LDEIRLISVEE
+465 LDEIPLISVEE

-505 EQTPDAAAVV
+505 QQTPDAVAVV
-515 YDNQSLTY
+515 YENQSLTY
-523 RELDEQITKLAIY
+523 RELDAQITKLAIY
-536 LQAEGAGPEATV
+536 LQAKGAGPEATV

-555 LEMVIGMLG
+555 LEMVIGILG

-580 TERLA
+580 TERLV
-585 YMVEDSKSRLV
+585 YMVEDSKTTLV
-596 LTQARLLDKVSS
+596 LTHASLLDKLTSFT
-608 AARGNAKCIVL
+608 GENTKCLVL

-625 VEQTAQRQ
+625 VEQTAQLQ
-633 KTLNRVVNPTNLA
+633 KTLNREVNPTNLA

-702 FGWFIGRGRL
+702 FGWFIGRGHL

-719 EKSPEMVAESIV
+719 EKLPEMLAEYIV

-743 MLNVFVNGAGENQP
+743 MLNVFVNGVVENKP

-799 ASIYAAWFSCSEHE
+799 ASIYAAWFSCSENE
-813 LVSNNTPIGRPVA
+813 LVSSNTPIGRPVA

-918 ESQLMAHPQIQSVV
+918 ESQLSAHPQIQSVV

-958 LEPSKLRDYLRMNL
+958 LEPSKLRDYLRKNL

-979 FFVSMDKI
+979 FFISMDKI

-996 RTELLNQKLVVT
+996 RTELLNQKLMVT

-1058 KMTEEFQCDL
+1058 KMTEEFHCDL

-1086 ATRKE
+1086 ATVKE
-1091 NESDEQADFVNPNQ
+1091 NESDEQADVVNPNQ
-1105 ATANSEGQVEETY
+1105 ATANSGVQVEETY

-1155 RFFSDEEID
+1155 RFFSNEELD

-1214 SHSWK
+1214 THSWK

-1307 AYRSLQAGESKV
+1307 AYRSLQSGESKV

-1361 GEGVGVIVLKKA
+1361 GEGVGVVVLKKA

-1488 LSLYHNEIPPSLN
+1488 LSLYHKEIPPSLN

-1507 NINLDQSPFY
+1507 NIHLDQSPFY
-1517 VVDTLKKWEDAP
+1517 VVDTLKIWEDAP

-1549 FEQWKNGTEAKRVS
+1549 FEQWNAGAGANRGS
-1563 VSDDN
+1563 VRDDDN
-1568 NQHVYFVPLSA
+1568 NRVYFVPLSA

-1585 LAYAQQLVDFLS
+1585 HAYAQQLVDFLRD
-1597 GNQERVHIADL
+1597 NHERVHIADL
-1608 AYTLQMGREAME
+1608 AYTLQVGREAME
-1620 SRAIFIVKNT
+1620 SRAIFIVKDT
-1630 GELIQK
+1630 EELIQK
-1636 LDDFLSGEEQAAG
+1636 LDDFLSGAEQIAG
-1649 SFSGNV
+1649 NFKGNA
-1655 KQANHEVS
+1655 KQASHEVS
-1663 LLKKNETNRELIS
+1663 LLKKNETNRERIS
-1676 KLFAEGKGEK
+1676 KLFAEGEGEK

-1698 WEVLYKD
+1698 WEVLYND

-1719 EESYGVSEMD
+1719 EESYGVPEMA
-1729 TKTNMNV
+1729 TKPNKNAY
-1736 RTEAGPASIQISSIS
+1736 TESGTASVQISPIA
-1751 SATPT
+1751 SATPKQ
-1756 PETLLLQPCWNE
+1756 ETLLLQPCWNE
-1768 QEISQKAG
+1768 REINERAG
-1776 SPAFAEHLVIL
+1776 SPAFVEHLVIL
-1787 CEWAEEFRERIES
+1787 CEWAEEFKERIES
-1800 EMNGVHCLVLQPQAQ
+1800 DMNGVRCLALQSQSQ
-1815 QESIAKRFHAY
+1815 QESIAERFHAY

-1842 KGKVLVQL
+1842 KGKVLLQI
-1850 VVPDKEEQQCFS
+1850 VVPDKAEQQCFS
-1862 ALSGLLKTAQLENPK
+1862 ALSGLLKTAQWENPK
-1877 LIGQLIEVMA
+1877 LIGQLIEVQA
-1887 EVNPA
+1887 EEHPA
-1892 DLVQKLKQNS
+1892 ELVKKLQQNS
-1902 NDEKSKHI
+1902 TDEKSKHI

-1921 WTEMKSSGQA
+1921 WTEMKSPGQA
-1931 EHVWKEDGVYL
+1931 EHAWKNEGVYL

-1958 AERTKGAT
+1958 AQRTKGAT
-1966 VIITGRSSLDEDKK
+1966 VIIAGRSSLDEEKT
-1980 AKCKEWKALGA
+1980 AKCNALKALGA

-2002 KQAVEDLFQSIK
+2002 KQAVEELFQGIK

-2019 LTGIIHGAGVIRDSF
+2019 LTGIIHAAGVIRDSF
-2034 IIRKTTDELEQVLA
+2034 IIRKTTNELEQVLA

-2096 YAKYRRGLMKAG
+2096 YATYRRGLVKAG

-2120 LWKDGGMRVDEA
+2120 LWKEGGMRIAEA
-2132 TEKIMEA
+2132 TEKIMED
-2139 RGMVAMPTASGIQAL
+2139 RGMSAMPTASGIQAL
-2154 YQGVATGSVQM
+2154 YQGVASGSVQM
-2165 LVVEGNLPTLKEHLL
+2165 LVIEGNLPIIKEHLL
-2180 GNPVVSQ
+2180 GTPALSQ
-2187 LDSTPM
+2187 FDSTPM
-2193 QDAKL
+2193 QEAKL
-2198 SVDTGVLKDK
+2198 SVDAGVLKDK
-2208 TLYQLKVM
+2208 MLYQLKVM

-2231 EPFETYGIDSIM
+2231 EPLETYGIDSIM

-2250 LGDVFSE
+2250 LEDVFSE

-2269 NTLAD
+2269 DTLAD
-2274 YLVADHH
+2274 YLVAEHH
-2281 QECMKWTGLDRQG
+2281 EECMKWTGLDRQG
-2294 AVNHGNSTARAH
+2294 AVNGETPTPLAR
-2306 NERDTAN
+2306 NERETAN
-2313 HEPTGS
+2313 YASTRS
-2319 VAVQS
+2319 AAVQS
-2324 RNQIARE
+2324 GNQIARE

-2372 DGFFEPDPDKAV
+2372 DGFFEPDPDRAV

-2441 LLAEKY
+2441 QLAEKY

-2460 GYSLYGPDLWKQG
+2460 GFSLYGPDLWKQG
-2473 ELIYP
+2473 EFIYP

-2579 PLSKAMADG
+2579 PLSKAIADG
-2588 DHIYGLIRGTSVN
+2588 DHIYGVIRGTSVN

-2632 KTVSYIEAH
+2632 NTVSYVEAH
-2641 GTGTELGDPIEIT
+2641 GTGTELGDPIEIS
-2654 GLIQAFRKDTQD
+2654 GLIQAFRKDTQK

-2703 VPSLHAQELNP
+2703 VPSLHAKELNP

-2729 AEWKRPIMEV
+2729 AEWKRPLIEV
-2739 DGERRE
+2739 NGEMKE
-2745 FPRIAGISSF
+2745 CPRIAGISSF
-2755 GAGGSNAHVVIEEYI
+2755 GAGGANAHVVIEEYI
-2770 SQVKERP
+2770 PEVKELP
-2777 SITIS
+2777 SITVS
-2782 PQNPAIIVLSAK
+2782 LQNPAIIVLSAK
-2794 NKERLVEQA
+2794 NKERLVEQV
-2803 QRLLASIEEQSFTD
+2803 QRLLASIEEQSFSD

-2838 ALMTSSLTELVEKLR
+2838 ALMTSSLTELAEKLQ
-2853 SFLAGDNSITDLYR
+2853 SFLAGNDSIVDLYR
-2867 GQVKRGKE
+2867 GQVKRGRE
-2875 TADIFAG
+2875 TVDIFAG

-2892 WMQRKK
+2892 WIQRKK

-2905 WVKGLHFDWNKLYD
+2905 WVKGLNFDWNKLYD
-2919 DEKPRRI
+2919 ENKPRRI

-2932 FAREHYWLPE
+2932 FAREHYWLPK
-2942 PKKQPSTITQGT
+2942 PKAQSSNNAKGT
-2954 LGLTASLHP
+2954 LGLTATLHP

-2976 FSSTFDGQ
+2976 FSSTFGGQ
-2984 EFFLSDHV
+2984 EFFLTDHV
-2992 VKGKKILPGV
+2992 VKGKRILPGV

-3015 AGVLEEEQFTIELKN
+3015 AGALEEEPFAMELKN

-3064 EPQREQAES
+3064 EPQAEQDE
-3073 VIHSQGSMVFAA
+3073 VVVHSQGSVEFAA
-3085 ITAAPT
+3085 LTAAPT
-3091 HNLDGIKAQCS
+3091 HNLDAIKAQCS

-3115 QTMGLVYGP
+3115 QTMGLIYGP
-3124 AHQGIEQVYVGEG
+3124 AHQGIEQVYVGEA

-3150 ETQGEYVLHPSML
+3150 ETQGEFTLHPSML

-3172 LLLGTGD
+3172 LLLGAGD
-3179 TAILKPILP
+3179 TAIQKPILP

-3194 SIFSQTTSRM
+3194 SIFSQTTSQM

-3233 VCVRM
+3233 VCVSM
-3238 QGFSARVLE
+3238 KGFSARVLE
-3247 GEVETLDSNGKL
+3247 GEVETADSKGKI

-3277 EAPDYTQRVVIMV
+3277 EAPDYTERVMMMV
-3290 EPDRVSWNNL
+3290 EPHRVSWNHL

-3311 LRSSQKGI
+3311 LRSSQEGI

-3327 TQVFEE
+3327 AQVLEV
-3333 IQEIFKQKVRGKVLV
+3333 IQGIIKQKVRGKVLV
-3348 QLVIPLRAE
+3348 QLVVPMEEE

-3377 LIGQVMEVE
+3377 LIGQVIEVE
-3386 SGDSEFEI
+3386 AGDDELDI
-3394 AEKIKENVRRPLD
+3394 AEKVNENVRRPLD
-3407 VQIRYQSGKRY
+3407 IQIRYQAGKRY

-3424 LDASQEASIPW
+3424 LDAPQDASLPW

-3446 AGGLGYLFANEIV
+3446 AGGLGYIFAKEIV

-3472 SPLDEE
+3472 SALDEE

-3483 QTWRRSG
+3483 YELKKSG

-3497 VDVTQKQ
+3497 ADVTQKQ
-3504 EMAELIRTIL
+3504 EMAELIRTI
-3514 QDYGR
+3514 QQNYGR
-3519 LHGIIHSAG
+3519 LHGVIHSAG
-3528 VLRDSY
+3528 VIRDSY
-3534 ILKKNREEVQSVL
+3534 ILKKNMEEVQTVQ

-3554 INLDEASK
+3554 INLDEACK
-3562 EVELDFL
+3562 DVELDFL

-3584 ADYACANAFMDRFA
+3584 ADYACANAFMDGFA
-3598 HYRNGLVALQQRHG
+3598 HYRNGLVARKQRHG

-3624 GGMQADVEAGDMLK
+3624 GGMQADADAGDMLK
-3638 QSMGV
+3638 NSMGV
-3643 VAMQTST
+3643 VAMETST

-3660 SGKAQVMVMEGDLAK
+3660 SGKAQVMVMTGDMAK
-3675 LKQTLLLQTPVSSSQ
+3675 LKQTLFLQAPVSSSQ
-3690 SKHALARSEASVT
+3690 TKLSEASVT
-3703 VDTSSLLQKVELALM
+3703 MDTSNLLHKVELALM
-3718 HIVSELL
+3718 QTVSELL
-3725 QVHPIDID
+3725 QVHTTDID

-3739 ELGFNQVLLTEFAN
+3739 ELGFNQVRLTEFSN
-3753 KLNQHY
+3753 KLSQQYN
-3759 HIALIPAVFVESP
+3759 IGLIPTVFVECP
-3772 TLQQLASYLL
+3772 TLQELASYLL
-3782 EEFEEMLIKQMQP
+3782 EEFEEMLVKQMQP
-3795 VVSITP
+3795 VASSTP
-3801 TKVEPN
+3801 TRIEQN
-3807 EKQTITTVEPNVLQ
+3807 EKQTITSMEQNVLH
-3821 EKATHFVKKEFAEVL
+3821 ERATHFVKKEFAEVL
-3836 QLPVNRIEEDV
+3836 QLPVNRIEED
-3847 AMETYGIDSILS
+3847 ASMETYGIDSILS

-3865 LERSFGSLPKTL
+3865 LEKSFGSLPKTL

-3891 LDTYRDKFME
+3891 LDSYRDKFIE

-3915 ETVSVTKEEN
+3915 ETASVTKEEN
-3925 TSKRQRNSHRGRSR
+3925 TSKRLMTSRRERGR
-3939 KGSRFIT
+3939 KGSRFT
-3946 TQKETQPAKGALDI
+3946 STQKETQPVKGALDI

-4060 GYTRESLGSS
+4060 GYTRESLRSS

-4118 YFFHF
+4118 YFFNF

-4147 LLRGECEVAIAGGVN
+4147 LLRNECEVAIAGGVN

-4347 TTPFVVQHELAEW
+4347 TTPFVVQQELAEW
-4360 KRPVIDGQEI
+4360 KRPIIDGQEI

-4392 FIPEYEQRPAIQV
+4392 YMPEYEKRQAIQV
-4405 SHTNPAIILLSAKN
+4405 SHASPVIILLSAKN
-4419 ESQLH
+4419 ENQLH

-4432 AIKDQSIS
+4432 AIRDQSLS
-4440 DLDVAAIAYTL
+4440 EMDLVDIAYTL
-4451 QIGRE
+4451 QMGRE
-4456 AMEERLAVMAS
+4456 AMDERLAVMTS
-4467 SIQELQEKLT
+4467 SIQELQDKLM

-4483 EGVADVFRGQ
+4483 EGVTDVFRGQ
-4493 VKGNKKTIAV
+4493 VKSNKKTIAV
-4503 FEADEDLKQAI
+4503 FEADEDLKKAI

-4531 SGGVVEWHK
+4531 SGGVVDWQK

-4545 KPRRISMP
+4545 KPCRISLP

-4608 EFFLV
+4608 EFFLA

-4641 ALRAGQN
+4641 ALSAGQN
-4648 GLTLKNM
+4648 GIALKNI

-4693 EAEEIVHSQGNAV
+4693 ETEEIVHSQGSAV
-4706 FHAVAETP
+4706 FYTVAETP
-4714 TLDLATLQAACS
+4714 TLDLAMVQEACS
-4726 LGILSGSQCYDGY
+4726 HSILSGSQCYDVY

-4744 HYGPALQG
+4744 QYGPALQG
-4752 IEQVYKGTEQVLAKL
+4752 IEQVHKGFEQVLAKL

-4795 GLFME
+4795 GLFMG
-4800 ADDRSFSHQPDSL
+4800 ADDKSLAHNLDLL
-4813 KPLLPFALDELEIF
+4813 KPILPFALDELEIF
-4827 SPCTPKMWVYI
+4827 SPCVPQMWAYI
-4838 RYSDGSSASDPV
+4838 RYSDGSSASDHV

-4857 CDEQG
+4857 CDEAG

-4877 GKVEDFE
+4877 GKVDGFE
-4884 TTGAQ
+4884 SRGAQ
-4889 EMLMVHPC
+4889 GMLMVNPS
-4897 WKEQAGVQETET
+4897 WKEQAGVQETAT

-4915 IVMMAEG
+4915 IVMIAEG
-4922 FESSLASIAAQ
+4922 FESSFASISAQ
-4933 MNEVRLIPLQSQQD
+4933 MNEVRLIPMQSQQD
-4947 GIADKFETYASQVFL
+4947 GITDRFETYASQVFL
-4962 EIQSIFQQK
+4962 EIQNVFQQK
-4971 ILGKVLL
+4971 TLGKVLL
-4978 QVVVPD
+4978 QVVVPNK
-4984 EAEQSYV
+4984 AEQSYV

-4996 LLKTAQQENPNVVGQ
+4996 LLKTARQENPNLIGQ
-5011 FMEINPGE
+5011 FIEINRDE
-5019 HAAVIV
+5019 HAADIV
-5025 NKLQENACHPM
+5025 SKLQENACNPM

-5045 NRYVLGWCETK
+5045 KRHVLGWCETK
-5056 LLHDEVTIPWRDQG
+5056 PLHDEVTLPWKDQG

-5080 LGLIFAREIANQAK
+5080 LGLIFAREIASQAK
-5094 QATLILTGRSPLR
+5094 QSTLILTGRSPLH
-5107 EDKQAMLHDLQRSGA
+5107 EDKQAMLHDLKRSGA
-5122 SVIYRQVDVTDKQEV
+5122 RVVYHQVDVTDKQEV

-5179 PKVAGLTNLDEASKE
+5179 PKVAGLTNLDEACKD

-5234 RVQAKQRQGQ
+5234 LVQAKQRQGQ

-5268 KQRVGM
+5268 KQSVGM

-5308 AAVVGRLKTT
+5308 QALVGRPKTT
-5318 EQEVKASTVI
+5318 EQDVKASTVI
-5328 QPTSQHLP
+5328 QPSSHHLP

-5403 AKYFLASYRE
+5403 AKYFLASHRD
-5413 QMMSIFGMDE
+5413 QMMRILGMDE
-5423 KEAPTASPVKKSS
+5423 KAAPTASPVIKSS
-5436 VAPEMVAATAKPI
+5436 VAPAMVAATAKPI

-5460 IETTRETKQANDALD
+5460 IETTRNTKPANDALD

-5482 GRYPKAGNMNE
+5482 GRYPKAGNINE
-5493 FWRNLRDGNDC
+5493 FWRNLRDGKDC

-5512 WDHSQFFDADKKKQG
+5512 WDHSLFFDADKKKQG

-5574 DAGYTRESLGST
+5574 DAGYTRESLGSA

-5615 LGRPMALAGSPASIA
+5615 LGRPIALAGSPASIA

-5766 RAFQKAGIDPRTI
+5766 RAFEKAGIDPRTI

-5800 TKAFETYTNDKQFC
+5800 TKSFQAYTNDKQFC

-5856 NPNIDFSLT
+5856 NPNIDFGMT

-5877 RPVIDGQ
+5877 RPVIEGR

-5904 VIEEYLPKMQE
+5904 VIEEYIPKTQE
-5915 QPTVRTSPQN
+5915 QPTVMASPQN

-5950 AEQGLSDADLAE
+5950 EEHGLSDADLAE
-5962 MAYTLQVGRE
+5962 IAYTLQVGRE

-5983 SMMELE
+5983 SMIELE
-5989 EKLKQFIGRQKDIE
+5989 EKLKQFVGRQKDIE

-6019 FAADDDM
+6019 FAADDDLP
-6026 SQMIDSWMNKGKYG
+6026 QMIDSWMNKGKYG
-6040 KLLDVWVKGLNLDW
+6040 KLLDVWVKGLNIDW
-6054 SSLYGERKPR
+6054 NSLYGERKPR
-6064 RISLPTYPFSREAYW
+6064 RMSLPTYPFSKEAYW

-6084 TSFTGATSLSTYE
+6084 TPFTGATSISTYE
-6097 QHPGDPD
+6097 EPPVQED
-6104 MRIMKKQWKACP
+6104 MRFVKKQWKACP
-6116 VMPTKVAHR
+6116 AMPTKVAHR
-6125 TIGIFT
+6125 TIGILT
-6131 TDETKHLAIQ
+6131 TDETKQLAIQ
-6141 LSNHFAKSE
+6141 LSSQFAKSE
-6150 IIELNELESRFHQDG
+6150 ILELNELESRFHQDE
-6165 MEWKNYDGIVDLIGC
+6165 MEWKNYDGVVDLIGC
-6180 GHQQQTDTLAWIPW
+6180 GHQQTDLLTWIPW

-6217 SFQNDSVN
+6217 SYQNDSVN

-6238 QSEYKHM
+6238 QSEYKHL

-6251 LDPLADGE
+6251 MEPSADVE
-6259 ELAQQIV
+6259 ELAQLIA

-6280 RSGERYSAYLQEEM
+6280 RSGERYIAYLQEEM
-6294 VAESQESALVFP
+6294 LADNQESELVFP

-6370 LEAQGVQVR
+6370 LEAQGVQVQ
-6379 VLSASLTDE
+6379 VLAVSLTDE
-6388 EAWQQH
+6388 KAWQQH

-6406 GVIHCAGFSDD
+6406 GVIHCAGYSDD
-6417 QNPAFIRKSTE
+6417 QNPAFIRKSTA
-6428 GIQQVLQPKVV
+6428 GIQQVLQPKVA
-6439 GLHTIFH
+6439 GLHTIYQ

-6455 FVLFSSVSTIIPSLA
+6455 FVLFSSVSAIIPSLA

-6487 EAHADSCPIMSVQ
+6487 CAHADSCPITSIQ

-6512 ATRAYQQTGLV
+6512 TTKAYQQTGLV

-6529 GLRLLDHILLNKMG
+6529 GLRLLDQILLQKIG

-6559 QLMRHKKQEASA
+6559 QLMQHKKPEVFA
-6571 ASLSSRRP
+6571 ANLSTHRP
-6579 TAGKPTQSVVDLVK
+6579 TSGKPTQSLVDLVK
-6593 TAQTRLIELFA
+6593 TAQTRLIGLFA

-6660 EWLSSN
+6660 EWIVGT
-6666 HGASITDDQ
+6666 HGDSMADNLAS
-6675 TLTSPEWN
+6675 TSPEMN
-6683 DDPKSQPVQSETVK
+6683 DDSKSQSRHSETVK
-6697 SQRVSSQA
+6697 SQMVSMSSQA
-6705 TPYREANPS
+6705 APYREANPS

-6728 RNVEEYWNLLAE
+6728 RNVEEYWKLLAD
-6740 GRSAIGVVPKER
+6740 GRSAIGSVPKER
-6752 WGYENSYH
+6752 WGYENPYH

-6769 FDPSYFLIA
+6769 FDPSFFLIA

-6789 LLVLEESLHLW
+6789 LLILEESLHLW
-6800 HQAGYTPKDIKGKSV
+6800 HQAGYTPKDIKGKAV

-6894 VNVLSGDE
+6894 VNVLNGDE
-6902 AHRMFHQRGILSQE
+6902 AHRMFHQRGILSEE

-6921 FDKRAGGLVLG
+6921 FDRRAGGLVLG

-6968 AGPATPNM
+6968 AGPATPNL
-6976 QAQKEVMQLAMTKA
+6976 QAQKEVMQTALARA
-6990 GVNPEQISY
+6990 GVKPEKISY

-7019 SVYRSSHTAAC
+7019 SVYRSSNTAAC

-7057 LKNQQLVPFLSGQ
+7057 LKHQKLVPFLSGQ
-7070 EPMTHFHMESTP
+7070 ERMTHFHMESTP
-7082 FYFQRQLSEWNDS
+7082 FYFHRQLSEWNDS
-7095 HRIAAMNCFADGG
+7095 TRTAAINCFADGG

-7127 RQSIAPPTLNRF
+7127 RHPIAPPTLNRF

-7146 GRSTKTLT
+7146 DRSTETLT
-7154 YQSQKPN
+7154 YLSQKPN

-7166 WKRQIVEG
+7166 WKLQIVEG